1 MAVIQKLR
9 KSFGKSF
16 LQTPLPDLVEIQHNS
31 YNNFLQADVPPAER
45 EDVGL
50 QNVFKSIFP
59 IKDYTGIAELE
70 FVEYTLDKSDYN
82 VKECMLRNMT
92 YSSKL
97 KLKLRLK
104 VYDSPEE
111 VKGTPRIPIHE
122 IEQEIFMGEVPLM
135 TERGSF
141 IASGVERVIV
151 SQMHRAQGVVFAT
164 TKESK
169 VAGNPTTYTARII
182 PEHGSW
188 IDFEESKGVIYV
200 RIDRRRKIPAT
211 VLLRCLPSAEDEKKW
226 LADPRK
232 PSIRGMSDAE
242 ILSVF
247 YNRIPLTFNGKM
259 WTGETASFEGLD
271 KYRLNYDLFGIKDK
285 KTIASKGDRLNA
297 KRMKKLLETKEFGIL
312 PESLIGEYLFDAI
325 MSGDEVVYPA
335 GTEITE
341 EVLRDL
347 DEKNIKQISLISIDN
362 NTISAHM
369 RNTLMADKTTNREE
383 ALIEIYNIIRPGER
397 PTLEAAITLFQRQ
410 GFDLAYYDLSA
421 VGRFK
426 MNKRLKIKS
435 NKKPEEERLL
445 TKADFLAVL
454 KTLTNIIDR
463 KDTVDDIDNLSN
475 RRVRTVGELLEQ
487 NFRTGM
493 VRIERLVRENLSS
506 QNIATMQPQDVVNVK
521 PLMSLVSEFL
531 GTSQLSQFMDAYNP
545 LSELEH
551 KRLISALGPG
561 GLNRDR
567 AGIDV
572 RDVHPTHYGRLCPI
586 HTPEGANIG
595 LINHLSTY
603 ARVNPYGFI
612 ETPYYIVENGKVTDK
627 KIYLTAD
634 EEFGHKIAQ
643 GNTPVDTKGN
653 LADDTVT
660 ARVDGEFTMVPK
672 DEIDLIDVEPRQ
684 VVSIATGLIPFVEND
699 DANRALMG
707 SNMQRQAVPLLRVQA
722 PLVGTGIE
730 REVAR
735 DSRTG
740 KVAKHSGVVESVDA
754 NRIVVKCMNSRNEVK
769 GVDIYNLEKFERSN
783 SETLIHQKPL
793 VKVGDRISEGD
804 IIADGSAMNY
814 GELALGRNVLVAFMP
829 WRGYNYEDSIVIS
842 ERISRDDVFTSVKI
856 VEKEFKVRDTQ
867 LGPEALTRDIPNVS
881 EEALKNLDES
891 GIIYVGARVK
901 QGDILVGR
909 VTPKSETLLTPEEAL
924 LRNIFGEKALNVKDT
939 SLRVGPNEEGTVIGV
954 NILTR
959 HGVKKDDRTQM
970 IELQKIEKINKDC
983 AEESAIIERGFAD
996 QAFQIAE
1003 GQVISDESGAKSRVN
1018 EFKSMVERAVLAQ
1031 DLKDAK
1037 DRKDIIDNI
1046 QRKIGLESGAGSLSP
1061 FIGKKLNSE
1070 VFEGI
1075 RPSDVKKLVV
1085 KDATVQAALDK
1096 KCKEYMEKLIA
1107 MHIKAAKAIKIAAE
1121 SNSLN
1126 AGVLKEV
1133 KVYIAHKMKLQP
1145 GDKMAGRHGNKGIVS
1160 KVVPVEDMP
1169 HLADGTPVDLVLNP
1183 LGVPSRMNIGQILE
1197 THLGMAARTLGAQ
1210 IGAVLDE
1217 VKAKR
1222 AVSAD
1227 LRNIMGK
1234 VYGKETAEKLEK
1246 MTDTDVRAQ
1255 AALLR
1260 DGVPMATPTF
1270 DGATP
1275 EDIRKMLK
1283 LAKLPETGQFDL
1295 YDGMTGEKFARPVT
1309 VGVMYMLKLH
1319 HFVDEKIH
1327 ARSIGNY
1334 SLVTQQPLSGKAH
1347 MGGQRLGEMEVWAL
1361 EAHGAAHLLREMLTV
1376 KSDDI
1381 TGRNKMYEAII
1392 SGSNDIQTGTPEA
1405 FNVFVRE
1412 LRGLGLAMTPKKVD

>member
-16 LQTPLPDLVEIQHNS
+16 LQTPLPDLIEIQYNS
-31 YNNFLQADVPPAER
+31 YKDFLQADVASQDR
-45 EDVGL
+45 KNVGL
-50 QNVFKSIFP
+50 QNVFASMFP
-59 IKDYTGIAELE
+59 IKDYAGAAELE
-70 FVEYTLDKSDYN
+70 FVEYRLEKPVYN
-82 VKECMLRNMT
+82 VKECLARKMT

-97 KLKLRLK
+97 KLKLRLILWDVAEDGK
-104 VYDSPEE
+104 KSLRDI
-111 VKGTPRIPIHE
+111 K
-122 IEQEIFMGEVPLM
+122 EQEIFMGEVPLM

-151 SQMHRAQGVVFAT
+151 SQMHRTQGVVFAT
-164 TKESK
+164 TKEAK
-169 VAGNPTTYTARII
+169 IAGNPITYTARII
-182 PEHGSW
+182 PDHGSW

-211 VLLRCLPSAEDEKKW
+211 VLLRCLPCAEDEEKW
-226 LADPRK
+226 IAEPRK
-232 PSIRGMSDAE
+232 TTIRGMSDSE

-247 YNRIPLTFNGKM
+247 YKRIELKNKSDM
-259 WTGETASFEGLD
+259 WVGETSVFEGLD
-271 KYRLNYDLFGIKDK
+271 KYRLNYDLLNPKDK
-285 KTIASKGDRLNA
+285 KPLASKGDRLNA
-297 KRMKKLLETKEFGIL
+297 KRLSKITSASKEFGIAS
-312 PESLIGEYLFDAI
+312 ESLIGEYLFDPI
-325 MSGDEVVYPA
+325 MSGDEVVYQA

-341 EVLRDL
+341 EVLADI
-347 DEKNIKQISLISIDN
+347 EKLNIKEISLISIDN
-362 NTISAHM
+362 TTISAHM
-369 RNTLMADKTTNREE
+369 RNTLLADKTTNREE

-397 PTLEAAITLFQRQ
+397 PTLEAAINLFMRQ
-410 GFDLAYYDLSA
+410 GFDAAYYDLSA

-426 MNKRLKIKS
+426 MNKRLKIDS
-435 NKKPEEERLL
+435 GKKPEDERLL

-454 KTLTNIIDR
+454 KTLTNIIDH
-463 KDTVDDIDNLSN
+463 KDTIDDIDNLSN

-487 NFRTGM
+487 SFRTGM
-493 VRIERLVRENLSS
+493 LRVERLVRESLSS
-506 QNIATMQPQDVVNVK
+506 PSIATMQPQDVVNVT
-521 PLMSLVSEFL
+521 PLTSLVAEFL

-545 LSELEH
+545 LAELEH
-551 KRLISALGPG
+551 KRRISALGPG
-561 GLNRDR
+561 GLNRER

-586 HTPEGANIG
+586 NTPEGANIG
-595 LINHLSTY
+595 LINHLASY

-612 ETPYYIVENGKVTDK
+612 ETPYYVVENSKITDK
-627 KIYLTAD
+627 IVYLTAD
-634 EEFGHKIAQ
+634 EELGHKIAQ
-643 GNTPVDTKGN
+643 GNTPTTDKGV
-653 LADDTVT
+653 LSEDMVT
-660 ARVDGEFTMVPK
+660 ARVDGEFTRVPR

-684 VVSIATGLIPFVEND
+684 VVSISTGLIPFVEND

-707 SNMQRQAVPLLRVQA
+707 SNMQRQAIPLMRVQT

-740 KVAKHSGVVESVDA
+740 KVAKHSGIVESADA
-754 NRIVVKCMNSRNEVK
+754 NRIVVKCMNSRNVVT
-769 GVDIYNLEKFERSN
+769 GVDIYNLEKYERSN
-783 SETLIHQKPL
+783 NDTILHQKPL
-793 VKVGDRISEGD
+793 VRAGDRISAGD
-804 IIADGSAMNY
+804 IIADGSSMNY
-814 GELALGRNVLVAFMP
+814 GELALGRNVLVAFVP

-842 ERISRDDVFTSVKI
+842 ERISRDDVYTSVKI
-856 VEKEFKVRDTQ
+856 VEKEIKVRDTQ
-867 LGPEALTRDIPNVS
+867 LGPESLTRDIPNVS

-891 GIIYVGARVK
+891 GIIYIGARVK
-901 QGDILVGR
+901 QGDILVGH
-909 VTPKSETLLTPEEAL
+909 VSPKSETLLTPEEAL

-959 HGVKKDDRTQM
+959 HGVKKDERTQM
-970 IELQKIEKINKDC
+970 IELQKIEKINKDR
-983 AEESAIIERGFAD
+983 EEEVFIIEKGFAD
-996 QAFQIAE
+996 QVFQIAE
-1003 GQVISDESGAKSRVN
+1003 GSVIESGT
-1018 EFKSMVERAVLAQ
+1018 
-1031 DLKDAK
+1031 
-1037 DRKDIIDNI
+1037 
-1046 QRKIGLESGAGSLSP
+1046 GSLKP
-1061 FIGKKLNSE
+1061 FVGKKLTQE

-1075 RPSDVKKLVV
+1075 KPSDIKKLVV
-1085 KDATVQAALDK
+1085 NNKEAQAKIDELR
-1096 KCKEYMEKLIA
+1096 EQHL
-1107 MHIKAAKAIKIAAE
+1107 IKIKQLNEIADKEIEKATE

-1160 KVVPVEDMP
+1160 KVVPIEDMP
-1169 HLADGTPVDLVLNP
+1169 HMEDGTPVDIVLNP
-1183 LGVPSRMNIGQILE
+1183 LGVPSRMNFGQILE
-1197 THLGMAARTLGAQ
+1197 THLGMAARSLGEQ
-1210 IGAVLDE
+1210 NGAVLDE
-1217 VKAKR
+1217 VKQKR
-1222 AVSAD
+1222 AVTDD
-1227 LRNIMGK
+1227 LRAIMGK
-1234 VYGKETAEKLEK
+1234 IYGKDMADKLAK
-1246 MTDTDVRAQ
+1246 MTDTEVRAH

-1283 LAKLPETGQFDL
+1283 LANLPETGQFTLDE
-1295 YDGMTGEKFARPVT
+1295 GVTGEKFARPVT

-1319 HFVDEKIH
+1319 HLVDEKIH
-1327 ARSIGNY
+1327 ARSTASY

-1381 TGRNKMYEAII
+1381 TGRNKMYESII
-1392 SGSNDIQTGTPEA
+1392 SGSDDIQTGTPEA

-1412 LRGLGLAMTPKKVD
+1412 LRGLGLAMTPKKID

>member
-1 MAVIQKLR
+1 MAVIQKFR

-16 LQTPLPDLVEIQHNS
+16 LQTPLPDLVEIQYNS
-31 YNNFLQADVPPAER
+31 YKDFLQADVEPQSR
-45 EDVGL
+45 KNMGL
-50 QNVFKSIFP
+50 QNVFSSMFP
-59 IKDYTGIAELE
+59 IKDYAGIADLE
-70 FVEYTLDKSDYN
+70 FVEYTLDKPVYN

-97 KLKLRLK
+97 KLKLRLILWDIAEDGK
-104 VYDSPEE
+104 KTLRDI
-111 VKGTPRIPIHE
+111 K
-122 IEQEIFMGEVPLM
+122 EQEIFMGEVPLM

-164 TKESK
+164 TKEAK
-169 VAGNPTTYTARII
+169 VAGNPITYTARII

-200 RIDRRRKIPAT
+200 RIDRRRKVPAT

-232 PSIRGMSDAE
+232 PTIRGMSDTE
-242 ILSVF
+242 ILGAF
-247 YNRIPLTFNGKM
+247 YKRIPLSFDGNM
-259 WTGETASFEGLD
+259 WVGETASFDGLD
-271 KYRLNYDLFGIKDK
+271 KYRLNYDLINPKDK
-285 KTIASKGDRLNA
+285 KVIASKGDRLNG
-297 KRMKKLLETKEFGIL
+297 KRMKKLLESKNFGIV
-312 PESLIGEYLFDAI
+312 PETLVGEYLFDPV
-325 MSGDEVVYPA
+325 MSGDEVVFPA

-341 EVLRDL
+341 EVLSDL
-347 DEKNIKQISLISIDN
+347 DKMNVKEISLISIDN
-362 NTISAHM
+362 TTISAHM
-369 RNTLMADKTTNREE
+369 RNTLLADKTTNREE

-397 PTLEAAITLFQRQ
+397 PTLEAAINLFMRQ
-410 GFDLAYYDLSA
+410 GFEPAYYDLSA

-426 MNKRLKIKS
+426 MNKRLKIES
-435 NKKPEEERLL
+435 GKKPEDERLL
-445 TKADFLAVL
+445 TKGDFLAVL

-493 VRIERLVRENLSS
+493 VRIERLVRESLSS
-506 QNIATMQPQDVVNVK
+506 PNIANMQPQDVINVK

-561 GLNRDR
+561 GLNRER

-595 LINHLSTY
+595 LINHLSSY

-612 ETPYYIVENGKVTDK
+612 ETPYYVVENS
-627 KIYLTAD
+627 KITNKMVYLTAD
-634 EEFGHKIAQ
+634 EELGHKIAQ
-643 GNTPVDTKGN
+643 GNTPTTSAGV
-653 LADDTVT
+653 LAEDMVT

-672 DEIDLIDVEPRQ
+672 DEVDLIDVEPRQ

-707 SNMQRQAVPLLRVQA
+707 SNMQRQAVPLMRVQA

-740 KVAKHSGVVESVDA
+740 KVAKHSGIVESVDA
-754 NRIVVKCMNSRNEVK
+754 NRIVVKCMNSRNVVT

-793 VKVGDRISEGD
+793 VKVGDRISAGD
-804 IIADGSAMNY
+804 IIADGSSMNY

-842 ERISRDDVFTSVKI
+842 EKISRDDVFTSIKI

-867 LGPEALTRDIPNVS
+867 LGPESLTRDIPNVG

-954 NILTR
+954 NVLTR
-959 HGVKKDDRTQM
+959 HGVKKDERTQM
-970 IELQKIEKINKDC
+970 IELQKIEKINKDR
-983 AEESAIIERGFAD
+983 EEEIAIIEKGFAD
-996 QAFQIAE
+996 QIFQIAE
-1003 GQVISDESGAKSRVN
+1003 NMVIE
-1018 EFKSMVERAVLAQ
+1018 
-1031 DLKDAK
+1031 
-1037 DRKDIIDNI
+1037 
-1046 QRKIGLESGAGSLSP
+1046 AGSGSLKP
-1061 FIGKKLNSE
+1061 FIGKKLTGE

-1075 RPSDVKKLVV
+1075 KSSDVKKLVV
-1085 KDATVQAALDK
+1085 KNKEAQAKIDELREQHVLKLKLLNEKADAEVS
-1096 KCKEYMEKLIA
+1096 
-1107 MHIKAAKAIKIAAE
+1107 KATE

-1160 KVVPVEDMP
+1160 KVVPIEDMP
-1169 HLADGTPVDLVLNP
+1169 HLADGTPVDIVLNP

-1222 AVSAD
+1222 AVTDD
-1227 LRNIMGK
+1227 LRTVMGK
-1234 VYGKETAEKLEK
+1234 VYGKETSEKLEK

-1275 EDIRKMLK
+1275 EDIRSMLN

-1309 VGVMYMLKLH
+1309 VGIMYMLKLH

-1327 ARSIGNY
+1327 ARSTGSY

-1381 TGRNKMYEAII
+1381 TGRNKMYESII
-1392 SGSNDIQTGTPEA
+1392 AGSDDIQTGTPEA

>member
-1 MAVIQKLR
+1 MAVIQKRR
-9 KSFGKSF
+9 KSFRKSF
-16 LQTPLPDLVEIQHNS
+16 LQTPLPDLVEIQYNS
-31 YNNFLQADVPPAER
+31 YRDFLQDDVDPQNR
-45 EDVGL
+45 KNIGL
-50 QNVFKSIFP
+50 QNVFSSMFP
-59 IKDYTGIAELE
+59 IKDYAGIADLE
-70 FVEYTLDKSDYN
+70 FVEYTLDKPVYN
-82 VKECMLRNMT
+82 VKECMLRNLT

-97 KLKLRLK
+97 KLKLRLILWDVAEDGK
-104 VYDSPEE
+104 KTLRDI
-111 VKGTPRIPIHE
+111 K
-122 IEQEIFMGEVPLM
+122 EQEIFMGEVPLM

-141 IASGVERVIV
+141 IAAGVERVIV

-164 TKESK
+164 TKEAK
-169 VAGNPTTYTARII
+169 VAGNPITYTARII

-188 IDFEESKGVIYV
+188 IDFEEYKGVIYV
-200 RIDRRRKIPAT
+200 RIDRRRKVPAT
-211 VLLRCLPSAEDEKKW
+211 VLLRCLPAAEDEKKW
-226 LADPRK
+226 QAEPRK
-232 PSIRGMSDAE
+232 ATIRGMDDAE
-242 ILSVF
+242 ILGAF
-247 YNRIPLTFNGKM
+247 YKRMPLSFDGKM
-259 WTGETASFEGLD
+259 WIGETSVFEGLD
-271 KYRLNYDLFGIKDK
+271 KYRLNYDIINPKDK
-285 KTIASKGDRLNA
+285 KPLANKGDRMNA
-297 KRMKKLLETKEFGIL
+297 KRLSKVMAASKEYGIM
-312 PESLIGEYLFDAI
+312 PEALVGEYLFDPI
-325 MSGDEVVYPA
+325 MNGEDVLFPA

-341 EVLRDL
+341 EVLADI
-347 DEKNIKQISLISIDN
+347 EKLGIKNISLISIDN
-362 NTISAHM
+362 TTISAHM

-397 PTLEAAITLFQRQ
+397 PTLEAAINLFMRQ
-410 GFDLAYYDLSA
+410 GFDSAYYDLSA

-426 MNKRLKIKS
+426 MNKRLKIDS
-435 NKKPEEERLL
+435 GKKPEDERLL

-454 KTLTNIIDR
+454 KTLANIIDH

-493 VRIERLVRENLSS
+493 VRIERLVRESLSS
-506 QNIATMQPQDVVNVK
+506 PNIANMQPQDVINVK

-545 LSELEH
+545 LSEVEH

-561 GLNRDR
+561 GLNRER

-595 LINHLSTY
+595 LINHLATY

-612 ETPYYIVENGKVTDK
+612 ETPYYVVENSKITDK
-627 KIYLTAD
+627 MVYLTAD
-634 EEFGHKIAQ
+634 EELGHKIAQ
-643 GNTPVDTKGN
+643 GNTPTTSAGV
-653 LADDTVT
+653 LAEDMVT

-672 DEIDLIDVEPRQ
+672 EEVDLIDVEPRQ

-740 KVAKHSGVVESVDA
+740 KVAKHSGIVESVDA
-754 NRIVVKCMNSRNEVK
+754 NRIVVKCMNSRNVVT

-783 SETLIHQKPL
+783 SETLVHQKPL
-793 VKVGDRISEGD
+793 VKVGDRVSAGD
-804 IIADGSAMNY
+804 IIADGSSMNY
-814 GELALGRNVLVAFMP
+814 GELALGRNVLVAFVP

-842 ERISRDDVFTSVKI
+842 ERISRDDAFTSVKI
-856 VEKEFKVRDTQ
+856 VEKEIKVRDTQ
-867 LGPEALTRDIPNVS
+867 LGPESLTRDIPNVS

-909 VTPKSETLLTPEEAL
+909 VSPKSETLLTPEEAL
-924 LRNIFGEKALNVKDT
+924 LRNIFGEKALNVKDS
-939 SLRVGPNEEGTVIGV
+939 SLKVGPNEEGTVIGV
-954 NILTR
+954 NVLTR
-959 HGVKKDDRTQM
+959 HGVKKDERTQM
-970 IELQKIEKINKDC
+970 IELQKIEKINKDR
-983 AEESAIIERGFAD
+983 EEETSIIEKGFAD
-996 QAFQIAE
+996 QVFQIAE
-1003 GQVISDESGAKSRVN
+1003 GQ
-1018 EFKSMVERAVLAQ
+1018 
-1031 DLKDAK
+1031 
-1037 DRKDIIDNI
+1037 IIDA
-1046 QRKIGLESGAGSLSP
+1046 GTGSLKP
-1061 FIGKKLNSE
+1061 FVGKKLTEE

-1075 RPSDVKKLVV
+1075 KPSDVKKLVV
-1085 KDATVQAALDK
+1085 RNKEAQAKIDELREQHVAKLKALNEKADAEV
-1096 KCKEYMEKLIA
+1096 
-1107 MHIKAAKAIKIAAE
+1107 AKVTE

-1160 KVVPVEDMP
+1160 KVVPIEDMP
-1169 HLADGTPVDLVLNP
+1169 YMEDGTPVDIVLNP

-1197 THLGMAARTLGAQ
+1197 THLGMAARTLGQQ
-1210 IGAVLDE
+1210 IGEVLEE
-1217 VKAKR
+1217 VKQKR
-1222 AVSAD
+1222 AVTDD
-1227 LRNIMGK
+1227 LRTIMGK
-1234 VYGKETAEKLEK
+1234 VYGKEVAEKLEK
-1246 MTDTDVRAQ
+1246 MTDTDVRAE
-1255 AALLR
+1255 AALLK

-1275 EDIRKMLK
+1275 EDIRSMLK
-1283 LAKLPETGQFDL
+1283 LAKLPESGQFTL

-1381 TGRNKMYEAII
+1381 VGRTKMYESII

-1412 LRGLGLAMTPKKVD
+1412 LRGLGLAMTPKKID

>member
-16 LQTPLPDLVEIQHNS
+16 LQTPLPDLIEIQYNS
-31 YNNFLQADVPPAER
+31 YRDFLQADVAPQNR
-45 EDVGL
+45 KNKGL
-50 QNVFKSIFP
+50 QSVFTSMFP
-59 IKDYTGIAELE
+59 IKDYAGAAELE
-70 FVEYTLDKSDYN
+70 FVEYNLEKPAYN
-82 VKECMLRNMT
+82 VKECLARKMT

-97 KLKLRLK
+97 KLKLRLILWDVAEDGK
-104 VYDSPEE
+104 KSLRDI
-111 VKGTPRIPIHE
+111 K
-122 IEQEIFMGEVPLM
+122 EQEIFMGEVPLM

-151 SQMHRAQGVVFAT
+151 SQMHRTQGVVFAT
-164 TKESK
+164 TKEAK
-169 VAGNPTTYTARII
+169 VAGNPITYTARII

-188 IDFEESKGVIYV
+188 IDFEESKGIIYV

-211 VLLRCLPSAEDEKKW
+211 VLLRCLPCAEDEKKW
-226 LADPRK
+226 IAEPRNTK
-232 PSIRGMSDAE
+232 ISGMSDSE

-247 YNRIPLTFNGKM
+247 YKRIPLKTNGKM
-259 WTGETASFEGLD
+259 WIGETSVFEGLD
-271 KYRLNYDLFGIKDK
+271 KYRLNAK
-285 KTIASKGDRLNA
+285 RLNKIVTA
-297 KRMKKLLETKEFGIL
+297 SKEFGIL
-312 PESLIGEYLFDAI
+312 PDALVGEYLFDPI
-325 MSGDEVVYPA
+325 MSGADVIYPA

-341 EVLRDL
+341 EVLSDI
-347 DEKNIKQISLISIDN
+347 EKLGIKEISLISIDN
-362 NTISAHM
+362 TTITTHM
-369 RNTLMADKTTNREE
+369 RNTLVADKTTNREE

-397 PTLEAAITLFQRQ
+397 PTLEAAINLFLRQ
-410 GFDLAYYDLSA
+410 GFEAAYYDLSP

-426 MNKRLKIKS
+426 MNKRLKIDS
-435 NKKPEEERLL
+435 GKKPEDERLL
-445 TKADFLAVL
+445 TKNDFLAVL
-454 KTLTNIIDR
+454 KTLTNIIDH
-463 KDTVDDIDNLSN
+463 KDTIDDIDNLSN

-493 VRIERLVRENLSS
+493 VRIERLVREALSS
-506 QNIATMQPQDVVNVK
+506 PNIATMQPQDVVNVN
-521 PLMSLVSEFL
+521 PLMSLVAEFL

-551 KRLISALGPG
+551 KRRISALGPG
-561 GLNRDR
+561 GLNRER

-586 HTPEGANIG
+586 NTPEGANIG
-595 LINHLSTY
+595 LINHLASY

-612 ETPYYIVENGKVTDK
+612 ETPYYVVEKSKITDK
-627 KIYLTAD
+627 MVYLTAD
-634 EEFGHKIAQ
+634 EELGHKIAQ
-643 GNTPVDTKGN
+643 GNTPTNDKGV
-653 LADDTVT
+653 LTEELVT
-660 ARVDGEFTMVPK
+660 
-672 DEIDLIDVEPRQ
+672 
-684 VVSIATGLIPFVEND
+684 TGLIPFVEND

-707 SNMQRQAVPLLRVQA
+707 SNMQRQAVPLMRVQT

-740 KVAKHSGVVESVDA
+740 KVAKHSGIVESADA
-754 NRIVVKCMNSRNEVK
+754 KRIVVKCMNSRNVVT
-769 GVDIYNLEKFERSN
+769 GVDIYNLEKYERSN
-783 SETLIHQKPL
+783 NDTILHQKPL
-793 VKVGDRISEGD
+793 VKAGDRISAGD
-804 IIADGSAMNY
+804 IIADGSSMNY
-814 GELALGRNVLVAFMP
+814 GELALGRNVLVAFVP

-842 ERISRDDVFTSVKI
+842 ERISRDDVYTSVKI
-856 VEKEFKVRDTQ
+856 VEKEIKVRDTQ
-867 LGPEALTRDIPNVS
+867 LGPESLTRDIPNVS

-891 GIIYVGARVK
+891 GIIYIGARVK
-901 QGDILVGR
+901 QGDILVGH
-909 VTPKSETLLTPEEAL
+909 VSPKSETLLTPEEAL

-959 HGVKKDDRTQM
+959 HGVKKDERTQM
-970 IELQKIEKINKDC
+970 IELEKIEKINKDRD
-983 AEESAIIERGFAD
+983 EEILIIEKGFAD
-996 QAFQIAE
+996 QVFQIAE
-1003 GQVISDESGAKSRVN
+1003 GYTIESGT
-1018 EFKSMVERAVLAQ
+1018 
-1031 DLKDAK
+1031 
-1037 DRKDIIDNI
+1037 
-1046 QRKIGLESGAGSLSP
+1046 GSLKP
-1061 FIGKKLNSE
+1061 FIGKKLTGE

-1075 RPSDVKKLVV
+1075 KPVDVKKLVV
-1085 KDATVQAALDK
+1085 SNKEAQAKIDELREQHIIKLKQLNENADREIEKAT
-1096 KCKEYMEKLIA
+1096 
-1107 MHIKAAKAIKIAAE
+1107 E

-1160 KVVPVEDMP
+1160 RVVPIEDMP
-1169 HLADGTPVDLVLNP
+1169 HMEDGTPVDIVLNP
-1183 LGVPSRMNIGQILE
+1183 LGVPSRMNFGQILE
-1197 THLGMAARTLGAQ
+1197 THLGMAARALGEQ

-1217 VKAKR
+1217 VKQKR
-1222 AVSAD
+1222 AVTDD
-1227 LRNIMGK
+1227 LRAIMGK
-1234 VYGKETAEKLEK
+1234 IYGKDMAEKLAK
-1246 MTDTDVRAQ
+1246 MTDTEVRAH

-1275 EDIRKMLK
+1275 EDVRRMLK
-1283 LAKLPETGQFDL
+1283 LAKLPETGQFTL
-1295 YDGMTGEKFARPVT
+1295 YDGVTGEKFARPVT

-1327 ARSIGNY
+1327 ARSTASY

-1381 TGRNKMYEAII
+1381 AGRNKMYESII
-1392 SGSNDIQTGTPEA
+1392 SGSDDIQTGTPEA

-1412 LRGLGLAMTPKKVD
+1412 LRGLGLAMTPKKID

>member
-1 MAVIQKLR
+1 M
-9 KSFGKSF
+9 
-16 LQTPLPDLVEIQHNS
+16 QTPLPDLVEIQYNS
-31 YNNFLQADVPPAER
+31 YKDFLQDDVEPQNR
-45 EDVGL
+45 KNIGL
-50 QNVFKSIFP
+50 QNVFSSMFP
-59 IKDYTGIAELE
+59 IKDYAGVADLE
-70 FVEYTLDKSDYN
+70 FVEYTLDKPVYN
-82 VKECMLRNMT
+82 VKECMLRNLT

-97 KLKLRLK
+97 KLKLKLILWDITEDGKKTLRDIK
-104 VYDSPEE
+104 
-111 VKGTPRIPIHE
+111 
-122 IEQEIFMGEVPLM
+122 EQEIFMGDVPLM

-141 IASGVERVIV
+141 IAAGVERVIV

-164 TKESK
+164 TKEAK
-169 VAGNPTTYTARII
+169 IAGNPITYTARII

-188 IDFEESKGVIYV
+188 IDFEEYKGVIYV

-211 VLLRCLPSAEDEKKW
+211 VLLRCLPAAEDEKKW

-232 PSIRGMSDAE
+232 AIVKGMSDTE
-242 ILSVF
+242 ILGAFYKRMPLSFDGKLWVGEISV
-247 YNRIPLTFNGKM
+247 
-259 WTGETASFEGLD
+259 FEGLD
-271 KYRLNYDLFGIKDK
+271 KYRLNYDLINPKDK
-285 KTIASKGDRLNA
+285 KPLANKGDRMNA
-297 KRMKKLLETKEFGIL
+297 KRLAKIMAASKQYGIMPDAL
-312 PESLIGEYLFDAI
+312 VGEYLFDPI
-325 MSGDEVVYPA
+325 MNGEEVLFPA

-341 EVLRDL
+341 EILADI
-347 DEKNIKQISLISIDN
+347 EKLGIKNISLISIDN
-362 NTISAHM
+362 TTISAHM
-369 RNTLMADKTTNREE
+369 RNTLIADKTANRED
-383 ALIEIYNIIRPGER
+383 ALIEIYNVIRPGER
-397 PTLEAAITLFQRQ
+397 PTLEAAINLFMRQ
-410 GFDLAYYDLSA
+410 GFDSAYYDLSA

-426 MNKRLKIKS
+426 MNKRLKIDSGKR
-435 NKKPEEERLL
+435 PEDERLL
-445 TKADFLAVL
+445 TKADILAVL
-454 KTLTNIIDR
+454 KTLTNIIDH
-463 KDTVDDIDNLSN
+463 KDTIDDIDNLSN

-487 NFRTGM
+487 TFRTGM
-493 VRIERLVRENLSS
+493 VRIERLVRESLSS
-506 QNIATMQPQDVVNVK
+506 PNIANMQPQEVINAK

-545 LSELEH
+545 LSEVEH

-561 GLNRDR
+561 GLNRER

-586 HTPEGANIG
+586 HTPEGSNIG
-595 LINHLSTY
+595 LINHLATY

-612 ETPYYIVENGKVTDK
+612 ETPYYVVENSKITDK
-627 KIYLTAD
+627 MVYLTAD
-634 EEFGHKIAQ
+634 EELGHKIAQ
-643 GNTPVDTKGN
+643 GNTPTTASGV
-653 LADDTVT
+653 LAEDMVT

-672 DEIDLIDVEPRQ
+672 EEIDLIDVAPRQ

-740 KVAKHSGVVESVDA
+740 KVAKHSGIVESVDA
-754 NRIVVKCMNSRNEVK
+754 NRIVVKCMNSRNVVT

-793 VKVGDRISEGD
+793 VKVGDRISAGD

-814 GELALGRNVLVAFMP
+814 GELALGRNVLVAFVP

-842 ERISRDDVFTSVKI
+842 ERISRDDVFTSIKI
-856 VEKEFKVRDTQ
+856 VEKEIKVRDTQ
-867 LGPEALTRDIPNVS
+867 LGPESLTRDIPNVS

-909 VTPKSETLLTPEEAL
+909 VSPKSETLLTPEEAL
-924 LRNIFGEKALNVKDT
+924 LRNIFGEKALNVKDS
-939 SLRVGPNEEGTVIGV
+939 SLKVGPNEEGTVIGV
-954 NILTR
+954 NVLTR

-970 IELQKIEKINKDC
+970 IELQKIEKINKDR
-983 AEESAIIERGFAD
+983 EEETSIIEKGFAD
-996 QAFQIAE
+996 QVFQIAE
-1003 GQVISDESGAKSRVN
+1003 GQVI
-1018 EFKSMVERAVLAQ
+1018 
-1031 DLKDAK
+1031 DA
-1037 DRKDIIDNI
+1037 
-1046 QRKIGLESGAGSLSP
+1046 GTGSLKP
-1061 FIGKKLNSE
+1061 FIGKKLTEE

-1085 KDATVQAALDK
+1085 RNKEAQEKIDELREQHLVKLKALNDKADA
-1096 KCKEYMEKLIA
+1096 EIA
-1107 MHIKAAKAIKIAAE
+1107 KVTE

-1160 KVVPVEDMP
+1160 KVVPIEDMP
-1169 HLADGTPVDLVLNP
+1169 YMEDGTPVDIVLNP

-1197 THLGMAARTLGAQ
+1197 THLGMAARTLGQQ
-1210 IGAVLDE
+1210 IGEVLEE
-1217 VKAKR
+1217 VKQKR
-1222 AVSAD
+1222 AVTDD
-1227 LRNIMGK
+1227 LRTIMGK
-1234 VYGKETAEKLEK
+1234 VYGKDATEKLEK
-1246 MTDTDVRAQ
+1246 MTDTDVRAE
-1255 AALLR
+1255 AALLK

-1270 DGATP
+1270 DGATSD
-1275 EDIRKMLK
+1275 DIRSMLK
-1283 LAKLPETGQFDL
+1283 LAKLPESGQFTL

-1319 HFVDEKIH
+1319 HLVDEKIH

-1381 TGRNKMYEAII
+1381 TGRTKMYEAII

-1405 FNVFVRE
+1405 FNVLVRE
-1412 LRGLGLAMTPKKVD
+1412 LRGLGLAVTPKKMD

>member
-1 MAVIQKLR
+1 MAVIQKFR

-16 LQTPLPDLVEIQHNS
+16 LQTPLPDLVEIQYDS
-31 YNNFLQADVPPAER
+31 YKDFLQADVEPQNR
-45 EDVGL
+45 KNIGL
-50 QNVFKSIFP
+50 QNVFASMFP
-59 IKDYTGIAELE
+59 IKDYAGIADLE
-70 FVEYTLDKSDYN
+70 FVEYTLDKPVYN

-97 KLKLRLK
+97 KLKLRLILWDIAEDGK
-104 VYDSPEE
+104 KTLRDI
-111 VKGTPRIPIHE
+111 K
-122 IEQEIFMGEVPLM
+122 EQEIFMGEVPLM

-164 TKESK
+164 TKEAK
-169 VAGNPTTYTARII
+169 VAGNPITYTARII

-188 IDFEESKGVIYV
+188 IDFEEAKGVIYV

-211 VLLRCLPSAEDEKKW
+211 VLLRCLPAAEDEKKW

-232 PSIRGMSDAE
+232 QNIRGMSDTE
-242 ILSVF
+242 ILSAF
-247 YNRIPLTFNGKM
+247 YKRIALKFDGKM
-259 WTGETASFEGLD
+259 WIGDTNAFDGLD
-271 KYRLNYDLFGIKDK
+271 KYRLNYDIINPKDK
-285 KTIASKGDRLNA
+285 KPLAVKGDRLSA
-297 KRMKKLLETKEFGIL
+297 KRLAKIVAASKTFGISS
-312 PESLIGEYLFDAI
+312 ESLIGEYLFDPI
-325 MSGDEVVYPA
+325 MNGDEVLYQA

-341 EVLRDL
+341 EILSDL
-347 DEKNIKQISLISIDN
+347 AKLGVKEISLISIDN
-362 NTISAHM
+362 ATISAHM
-369 RNTLMADKTTNREE
+369 RNTLLADKTTNREE

-397 PTLEAAITLFQRQ
+397 PTVEAAINLFQRQ
-410 GFDLAYYDLSA
+410 GFDPAYYDLSA

-426 MNKRLKIKS
+426 MNKRLKIDSGKR
-435 NKKPEEERLL
+435 PEDDRLL
-445 TKADFLAVL
+445 TKSDFLAVL
-454 KTLTNIIDR
+454 KTLTNIIDH
-463 KDTVDDIDNLSN
+463 KDTIDDIDNLSN
-475 RRVRTVGELLEQ
+475 RRVRAVGELLEQ
-487 NFRTGM
+487 NFRAGM
-493 VRIERLVRENLSS
+493 LRIERLVREALSS
-506 QNIATMQPQDVVNVK
+506 PNIANMQPQDVINVK

-561 GLNRDR
+561 GLNRER

-595 LINHLSTY
+595 LISHMASY

-612 ETPYYIVENGKVTDK
+612 ETPYYVVENSHVTDK
-627 KIYLTAD
+627 IVYLTAD
-634 EEFGHKIAQ
+634 EELGHKIAQ
-643 GNTPVDTKGN
+643 GNTPTTDKGV
-653 LADDTVT
+653 LADDVVT

-672 DEIDLIDVEPRQ
+672 EEIDLIDDAPRQ

-707 SNMQRQAVPLLRVQA
+707 SNMQRQAVPLMRVQA

-740 KVAKHSGVVESVDA
+740 KVAKHSGIVESVDA
-754 NRIVVKCMNSRNEVK
+754 NRIVVKCMNSRNVVT

-793 VKVGDRISEGD
+793 VKVGDRVSAGD
-804 IIADGSAMNY
+804 IIADGSSMNY
-814 GELALGRNVLVAFMP
+814 GELALGRNVLVAFLP
-829 WRGYNYEDSIVIS
+829 WRGYNYEDAIVIS
-842 ERISRDDVFTSVKI
+842 ERISRDDAFTSIKI

-867 LGPEALTRDIPNVS
+867 LGPESFTRDIPNVS

-909 VTPKSETLLTPEEAL
+909 VSPKSETLLTPEEAL

-954 NILTR
+954 NVLTR
-959 HGVKKDDRTQM
+959 HGVKKDERTQM
-970 IELQKIEKINKDC
+970 IELQKIEKINKDR
-983 AEESAIIERGFAD
+983 EEETSIIEKGFAD
-996 QAFQIAE
+996 QVFQIAE
-1003 GQVISDESGAKSRVN
+1003 NDVIDSGT
-1018 EFKSMVERAVLAQ
+1018 
-1031 DLKDAK
+1031 
-1037 DRKDIIDNI
+1037 
-1046 QRKIGLESGAGSLSP
+1046 GSLKP
-1061 FIGKKLNSE
+1061 FVGKKLTAE
-1070 VFEGI
+1070 VFEGV
-1075 RPSDVKKLVV
+1075 RPADVKKLVV
-1085 KDATVQAALDK
+1085 KNKEHQAKIDELREQHIIKLKELNERADAA
-1096 KCKEYMEKLIA
+1096 I
-1107 MHIKAAKAIKIAAE
+1107 AKATE

-1160 KVVPVEDMP
+1160 TVVPIENMP
-1169 HLADGTPVDLVLNP
+1169 YMEDGTPVDIVLNP

-1197 THLGMAARTLGAQ
+1197 THLGMAARTLGHQ
-1210 IGAVLDE
+1210 IGEVLDE

-1222 AVSAD
+1222 AVTDD
-1227 LRNIMGK
+1227 LRTLIGK
-1234 VYGKETAEKLEK
+1234 IYGKDVKEKLEK
-1246 MTDTDVRAQ
+1246 MTDTDVRAE

-1270 DGATP
+1270 DGATSD
-1275 EDIRKMLK
+1275 DIHNMLK
-1283 LAKLPETGQFDL
+1283 MAKLPETGQFTL

-1309 VGVMYMLKLH
+1309 VGVMYMMKLH

-1327 ARSIGNY
+1327 ARSTGNY

-1381 TGRNKMYEAII
+1381 VGRNKMYESII
-1392 SGSNDIQTGTPEA
+1392 SGSTDIQTGTPEA

-1412 LRGLGLAMTPKKVD
+1412 LRGLGLAMTPKKID

>member
-16 LQTPLPDLVEIQHNS
+16 LQTPLPDLVEIQYNS
-31 YNNFLQADVPPAER
+31 YKDFLQADVEPADR
-45 EDVGL
+45 KNIGL
-50 QNVFKSIFP
+50 QNVFSSMFP
-59 IKDYTGIAELE
+59 IKDYAGVADLE
-70 FVEYTLDKSDYN
+70 FVEYTLEKPVYN

-92 YSSKL
+92 YSRRL
-97 KLKLRLK
+97 KLKLRLILWDVAEDGK
-104 VYDSPEE
+104 KTLRDI
-111 VKGTPRIPIHE
+111 K
-122 IEQEIFMGEVPLM
+122 EQEIFMGEVPLM

-164 TKESK
+164 TKEAK

-200 RIDRRRKIPAT
+200 RIDRRRKVPAT
-211 VLLRCLPSAEDEKKW
+211 VLLRCLPAAEDEKKW
-226 LADPRK
+226 VSDPHK
-232 PSIRGMSDAE
+232 LGIRGMSDTE
-242 ILSVF
+242 ILGAF
-247 YNRIPLTFNGKM
+247 YKQLPLEFNGKV
-259 WTGETASFEGLD
+259 WIGKTASFEGLE
-271 KYRLNYDLFGIKDK
+271 KFRLNYDLLGPKDK
-285 KTIASKGDRLNA
+285 KPLAAKGDRLNA
-297 KRMKKLLETKEFGIL
+297 KRLAKITDASKEYAVES
-312 PESLIGEYLFDAI
+312 ESLIGEYLFEPI
-325 MSGDEVVYPA
+325 MNGDEVLYAA
-335 GTEITE
+335 GTEITD
-341 EVLRDL
+341 EVLSDIAKL
-347 DEKNIKQISLISIDN
+347 GVKKISLIAIDN
-362 NTISAHM
+362 NTVTAHM
-369 RNTLMADKTTNREE
+369 RNTLVADKITNRDD

-397 PTLEAAITLFQRQ
+397 PTVETATNLFLRQ
-410 GFDLAYYDLSA
+410 GFDAAYYDLSA

-426 MNKRLKIKS
+426 MNKRLKIDSGKR
-435 NKKPEEERLL
+435 PEDDRLL

-454 KTLTNIIDR
+454 KTLTNIIDH
-463 KDTVDDIDNLSN
+463 KDTIDDIDNLSN

-487 NFRTGM
+487 TFRTGM
-493 VRIERLVRENLSS
+493 LRIDRLVRESLSS
-506 QNIATMQPQDVVNVK
+506 PNIANMQPQDVINVK

-545 LSELEH
+545 LAELEH

-561 GLNRDR
+561 GLNRER

-595 LINHLSTY
+595 LINHLATY

-612 ETPYYIVENGKVTDK
+612 ETPYYVVKNGKVTDEMV
-627 KIYLTAD
+627 YLTAD
-634 EEFGHKIAQ
+634 EELGHKIAQ
-643 GNTPVDTKGN
+643 GNTPTNASGT
-653 LADDTVT
+653 LTDDMVT
-660 ARVDGEFTMVPK
+660 ARVDGEFTMIPK
-672 DEIDLIDVEPRQ
+672 VDVDLIDVEPRQ

-707 SNMQRQAVPLLRVQA
+707 SNMQRQGVPLLRVQA

-740 KVAKHSGVVESVDA
+740 KVAKHSGIVESVDA
-754 NRIVVKCMNSRNEVK
+754 NRIVVKCMNSRNIVT

-793 VKVGDRISEGD
+793 VHVGDRISAGD
-804 IIADGSAMNY
+804 IIADGASMNY
-814 GELALGRNVLVAFMP
+814 GELALGRNVLVAFVP
-829 WRGYNYEDSIVIS
+829 WRGYNYEDAIVIS
-842 ERISRDDVFTSVKI
+842 ERISRDDAFTSIKI

-867 LGPEALTRDIPNVS
+867 LGPESFTRDIPNVS

-909 VTPKSETLLTPEEAL
+909 VSPKSETLLTPEEAL

-954 NILTR
+954 NVLTR
-959 HGVKKDDRTQM
+959 HGVKKDERTQM
-970 IELQKIEKINKDC
+970 IELEKIAKINKDR
-983 AEESAIIERGFAD
+983 EEETAIIEKGFAD
-996 QAFQIAE
+996 QVFQMVENQTI
-1003 GQVISDESGAKSRVN
+1003 ESGT
-1018 EFKSMVERAVLAQ
+1018 
-1031 DLKDAK
+1031 
-1037 DRKDIIDNI
+1037 
-1046 QRKIGLESGAGSLSP
+1046 GSIKP
-1061 FIGKKLNSE
+1061 FIGKKITAE

-1075 RPSDVKKLVV
+1075 KPTDVKKLSVSD
-1085 KDATVQAALDK
+1085 KEIQTKIDELREQLTIKLKLLNERADA
-1096 KCKEYMEKLIA
+1096 EI
-1107 MHIKAAKAIKIAAE
+1107 AKATE
-1121 SNSLN
+1121 SNSL
-1126 AGVLKEV
+1126 AASVLKEV

-1160 KVVPVEDMP
+1160 KVVPIEDMP
-1169 HLADGTPVDLVLNP
+1169 HMEDGTPVDIVLNP

-1197 THLGMAARTLGAQ
+1197 THLGMAARTLGQQ

-1217 VKAKR
+1217 VKQKR
-1222 AVSAD
+1222 AVTDD
-1227 LRNIMGK
+1227 LRNIMGQI
-1234 VYGKETAEKLEK
+1234 YGKETAEKLEK
-1246 MTDTDVRAQ
+1246 MTDTDVRAE

-1270 DGATP
+1270 DGASP
-1275 EDIRKMLK
+1275 DDIKAMLK
-1283 LAKLPETGQFDL
+1283 LAKLPETGQFTL

-1309 VGVMYMLKLH
+1309 VGVMYMMKLH

-1327 ARSIGNY
+1327 ARSVGSY

-1381 TGRNKMYEAII
+1381 VGRNKMYESII
-1392 SGSNDIQTGTPEA
+1392 SGSDDIQTGTPEA

-1412 LRGLGLAMTPKKVD
+1412 LRGLGLVMTPKKID

>member
-1 MAVIQKLR
+1 MAVIQKRR
-9 KSFGKSF
+9 KSFRKSF
-16 LQTPLPDLVEIQHNS
+16 LQTPLPDLVEIQYNS
-31 YNNFLQADVPPAER
+31 YNSYKDFLQDDVEPQNR
-45 EDVGL
+45 KNIGL
-50 QNVFKSIFP
+50 QNVFSSMFP
-59 IKDYTGIAELE
+59 IKDYAGVADLE
-70 FVEYTLDKSDYN
+70 FVEYTLDKPVYN
-82 VKECMLRNMT
+82 VKECMLRNLT

-97 KLKLRLK
+97 KLKLKLILWDITEDGKKTLRDIK
-104 VYDSPEE
+104 
-111 VKGTPRIPIHE
+111 
-122 IEQEIFMGEVPLM
+122 EQEIFMGDVPLM

-141 IASGVERVIV
+141 IAAGVERVIV

-164 TKESK
+164 TKEAK
-169 VAGNPTTYTARII
+169 IAGNPITYTARII

-188 IDFEESKGVIYV
+188 IDFEEYKGVIYV

-211 VLLRCLPSAEDEKKW
+211 VLLRCLPAAEDEKKW

-232 PSIRGMSDAE
+232 AIVKGMSDTE
-242 ILSVF
+242 ILGAFYKRMPLSFDGKLWVGEISV
-247 YNRIPLTFNGKM
+247 
-259 WTGETASFEGLD
+259 FEGLD
-271 KYRLNYDLFGIKDK
+271 KYRLNYDLINPKDK
-285 KTIASKGDRLNA
+285 KPLANKGDRMNA
-297 KRMKKLLETKEFGIL
+297 KRLAKIMAASKQYGIMPDAL
-312 PESLIGEYLFDAI
+312 VGEYLFDPI
-325 MSGDEVVYPA
+325 MNGEEVLFPA

-341 EVLRDL
+341 EILADI
-347 DEKNIKQISLISIDN
+347 EKLGIKNISLISIDN
-362 NTISAHM
+362 TTISAHM
-369 RNTLMADKTTNREE
+369 RNTLIADKTANRED
-383 ALIEIYNIIRPGER
+383 ALIEIYNVIRPGER
-397 PTLEAAITLFQRQ
+397 PTLEAAINLFMRQ
-410 GFDLAYYDLSA
+410 GFDSAYYDLSA

-426 MNKRLKIKS
+426 MNKRLKIDSGKR
-435 NKKPEEERLL
+435 PEDERLL
-445 TKADFLAVL
+445 TKADILAVL
-454 KTLTNIIDR
+454 KTLTNIIDH
-463 KDTVDDIDNLSN
+463 KDTIDDIDNLSN

-487 NFRTGM
+487 TFRTGM
-493 VRIERLVRENLSS
+493 VRIERLVRESLSS
-506 QNIATMQPQDVVNVK
+506 PNIANMQPQEVINAK

-545 LSELEH
+545 LSEVEH

-561 GLNRDR
+561 GLNRER

-586 HTPEGANIG
+586 HTPEGSNIG
-595 LINHLSTY
+595 LINHLATY

-612 ETPYYIVENGKVTDK
+612 ETPYYVVENSKITDK
-627 KIYLTAD
+627 MVYLTAD
-634 EEFGHKIAQ
+634 EELGHKIAQ
-643 GNTPVDTKGN
+643 GNTPTTSSGVLSEDV
-653 LADDTVT
+653 VT

-672 DEIDLIDVEPRQ
+672 EEIDLIDVAPRQ

-740 KVAKHSGVVESVDA
+740 KVAKHSGIVESVDA
-754 NRIVVKCMNSRNEVK
+754 NRIVVKCMNSRNVVT

-793 VKVGDRISEGD
+793 VKVGDRISAGD

-814 GELALGRNVLVAFMP
+814 GELALGRNVLVAFVP

-842 ERISRDDVFTSVKI
+842 ERISRDDVFTSIKI
-856 VEKEFKVRDTQ
+856 VEKEIKVRDTQ
-867 LGPEALTRDIPNVS
+867 LGPESLTRDIPNVS

-909 VTPKSETLLTPEEAL
+909 VSPKSETLLTPEEAL
-924 LRNIFGEKALNVKDT
+924 LRNIFGEKALNVKDS
-939 SLRVGPNEEGTVIGV
+939 SLKVGPNEEGTVIGV
-954 NILTR
+954 NVLTR

-970 IELQKIEKINKDC
+970 IELQKIEKINKDR
-983 AEESAIIERGFAD
+983 EEETSIIEKGFAD
-996 QAFQIAE
+996 QVFQIAE
-1003 GQVISDESGAKSRVN
+1003 GQVI
-1018 EFKSMVERAVLAQ
+1018 
-1031 DLKDAK
+1031 DA
-1037 DRKDIIDNI
+1037 
-1046 QRKIGLESGAGSLSP
+1046 GTGSLKP
-1061 FIGKKLNSE
+1061 FIGKKLTEE

-1085 KDATVQAALDK
+1085 RNKEAQEKIDELREQHLVKLKALNDKADA
-1096 KCKEYMEKLIA
+1096 EIA
-1107 MHIKAAKAIKIAAE
+1107 KVTE

-1160 KVVPVEDMP
+1160 KVVPIEDMP
-1169 HLADGTPVDLVLNP
+1169 YMEDGTPVDIVLNP

-1197 THLGMAARTLGAQ
+1197 THLGMAARTLGQQ
-1210 IGAVLDE
+1210 IGEVLEE
-1217 VKAKR
+1217 VKQKR
-1222 AVSAD
+1222 AVTDD
-1227 LRNIMGK
+1227 LRTIMGK
-1234 VYGKETAEKLEK
+1234 VYGKDATEKLEK
-1246 MTDTDVRAQ
+1246 MTDTDVRAE
-1255 AALLR
+1255 AALLK

-1270 DGATP
+1270 DGATSD
-1275 EDIRKMLK
+1275 DIRSMLK
-1283 LAKLPETGQFDL
+1283 LAKLPESGQFTL

-1319 HFVDEKIH
+1319 HLVDEKIH

-1381 TGRNKMYEAII
+1381 TGRTKMYEAII

-1405 FNVFVRE
+1405 FNVLVRE
-1412 LRGLGLAMTPKKVD
+1412 LRGLGLAVTPKKMD

>member
-16 LQTPLPDLVEIQHNS
+16 LQTPLPDLVEIQYNS
-31 YNNFLQADVPPAER
+31 YKNFLQADVAPESR
-45 EDVGL
+45 KDMGL
-50 QNVFKSIFP
+50 QNVFKSMFP
-59 IKDYTGIAELE
+59 IKDYAGIAELK
-70 FVEYTLDKSDYN
+70 FVEYTLDKPVYN

-97 KLKLRLK
+97 KLKLSLTLWD
-104 VYDSPEE
+104 VAED
-111 VKGTPRIPIHE
+111 GTKSLRDIK
-122 IEQEIFMGEVPLM
+122 EQEIFMGEVPLM

-188 IDFEESKGVIYV
+188 IDFEEAKGIIYV
-200 RIDRRRKIPAT
+200 RIDRRRKVPAT
-211 VLLRCLPSAEDEKKW
+211 VLLRCLPSAQDEKKW
-226 LADPRK
+226 AEDPRK
-232 PSIRGMSDAE
+232 PTIQGMSDTE
-242 ILSVF
+242 ILGVF
-247 YNRIPLTFNGKM
+247 YNRIPLAFDGKN
-259 WTGETASFEGLD
+259 WVGETASFQGLD
-271 KYRLNYDLFGIKDK
+271 KFSLNFDLLSTKGN
-285 KTIASKGDRLNA
+285 KTILAKGDRLNG
-297 KRMKKLLETKEFGIL
+297 KNTKKLMAEQNFEIESEALE
-312 PESLIGEYLFDAI
+312 GEYLFDPVI
-325 MSGDEVVYPA
+325 SGDEVIFPA

-341 EVLRDL
+341 EVLKTL
-347 DEKNIKQISLISIDN
+347 DELAIKEISLIAIDN
-362 NTISAHM
+362 KTVSAHI
-369 RNTLMADKTTNREE
+369 RNTLLADKTTNREE

-397 PTLEAAITLFQRQ
+397 PTLEAAINLFMRQ
-410 GFDLAYYDLSA
+410 GFEPAYYDLSA

-426 MNKRLKIKS
+426 MNKRLKIDS
-435 NKKPEEERLL
+435 GKKPEDERLL
-445 TKADFLAVL
+445 TKSDFLAVL

-493 VRIERLVRENLSS
+493 VRIERLVREALSS
-506 QNIATMQPQDVVNVK
+506 QNIANMQPQDVINVK

-551 KRLISALGPG
+551 KRRISALGPG

-612 ETPYYIVENGKVTDK
+612 ETPYYVVKDGKVTSEMK
-627 KIYLTAD
+627 YLTAD
-634 EEFGHKIAQ
+634 EELGHKIAQ
-643 GNTPVDTKGN
+643 GNTPTAKDGTFTE
-653 LADDTVT
+653 DTVT
-660 ARVDGEFTMVPK
+660 ARVDGEFTMVSK

-754 NRIVVKCMNSRNEVK
+754 NRIVVKCMNSRNVVT

-783 SETLIHQKPL
+783 SETIIHQKPL
-793 VKVGDRISEGD
+793 VKVGDRISMGD
-804 IIADGSAMNY
+804 IIADGSSMNY

-867 LGPEALTRDIPNVS
+867 LGPEALTRDIPNVG

-954 NILTR
+954 NVLTR
-959 HGVKKDDRTQM
+959 HGVKKDERTQM
-970 IELQKIEKINKDC
+970 IELQKIEKINKDR
-983 AEESAIIERGFAD
+983 EEEIAIIEKGFAD
-996 QAFQIAE
+996 QIFQIAE
-1003 GQVISDESGAKSRVN
+1003 N
-1018 EFKSMVERAVLAQ
+1018 
-1031 DLKDAK
+1031 
-1037 DRKDIIDNI
+1037 
-1046 QRKIGLESGAGSLSP
+1046 LEIEAGTGSLKP
-1061 FIGKKLNSE
+1061 FVGKKLTGE
-1070 VFEGI
+1070 VFEGV
-1075 RPSDVKKLVV
+1075 RASDIKKLVV
-1085 KDATVQAALDK
+1085 KDKEAQEKIEELREQHVQKLKMLNDK
-1096 KCKEYMEKLIA
+1096 ADAEV
-1107 MHIKAAKAIKIAAE
+1107 AKATE

-1222 AVSAD
+1222 AVTDD
-1227 LRNIMGK
+1227 LRKEMGK
-1234 VYGKETAEKLEK
+1234 VYGADVAEKLEK

-1270 DGATP
+1270 DGATS
-1275 EDIRKMLK
+1275 EDIRGMLK
-1283 LAKLPETGQFDL
+1283 LAGLPETGQFDL

-1309 VGVMYMLKLH
+1309 VGIMYMLKLH

-1381 TGRNKMYEAII
+1381 TGRNKMYESII
-1392 SGSNDIQTGTPEA
+1392 SGSDDIQTGTPEA

-1412 LRGLGLAMTPKKVD
+1412 LRGLGLAMTPKKID

>member
-1 MAVIQKLR
+1 MAVIQKIR

-16 LQTPLPDLVEIQHNS
+16 LQTPLPDLVEIQYDS
-31 YNNFLQADVPPAER
+31 YKDFLQADVDPQNR
-45 EDVGL
+45 KNIGL
-50 QNVFKSIFP
+50 QNVFSSMFP
-59 IKDYTGIAELE
+59 IKDYAGIADLE
-70 FVEYTLDKSDYN
+70 FVEYTLDKPVYN

-97 KLKLRLK
+97 KLKLRLILWDVAEDGK
-104 VYDSPEE
+104 KTLRDI
-111 VKGTPRIPIHE
+111 K
-122 IEQEIFMGEVPLM
+122 EQEIFMGEVPLM

-164 TKESK
+164 TKEAK

-188 IDFEESKGVIYV
+188 IDFEEAKGVIYV
-200 RIDRRRKIPAT
+200 RIDRRRKVPAT
-211 VLLRCLPSAEDEKKW
+211 VLLRCLPTSEDEKKW
-226 LADPRK
+226 AADPRK
-232 PSIRGMSDAE
+232 AGIRGMTDTE
-242 ILSVF
+242 ILSAF
-247 YNRIPLTFNGKM
+247 YKRIPLSFDGAL
-259 WTGETASFEGLD
+259 WTGDTDAFEGLD
-271 KYRLNYDLFGIKDK
+271 KYRLNYDLVNPKDNK
-285 KTIASKGDRLNA
+285 VLASKGDRLNA
-297 KRMKKLLETKEFGIL
+297 KRLSKIMSASKKFGIDA
-312 PESLIGEYLFDAI
+312 EALIGEYLFDPITNAGEI
-325 MSGDEVVYPA
+325 VFPA

-341 EVLRDL
+341 EVLSDL
-347 DEKNIKQISLISIDN
+347 AKMDVKEISLIAIDN
-362 NTISAHM
+362 ATISAHM

-397 PTLEAAITLFQRQ
+397 PTLEAAINLFTRQ
-410 GFDLAYYDLSA
+410 GFDPAYYDLSA

-426 MNKRLKIKS
+426 MNKRLKIES
-435 NKKPEEERLL
+435 GKKPEDERTL
-445 TKADFLAVL
+445 TKGDFLAVL

-463 KDTVDDIDNLSN
+463 KDVVDDIDNLSN

-493 VRIERLVRENLSS
+493 VRIERLVREQLSS
-506 QNIATMQPQDVVNVK
+506 PNIANMQPQDVINVK
-521 PLMSLVSEFL
+521 PLMSLVAEFL
-531 GTSQLSQFMDAYNP
+531 GTSQLSQFMDSYNP

-561 GLNRDR
+561 GLNRER

-612 ETPYYIVENGKVTDK
+612 ETPYYVVENSKITDK
-627 KIYLTAD
+627 MVYLTAD
-634 EEFGHKIAQ
+634 EELGHKIAQ
-643 GNTPVDTKGN
+643 GNTPTTNAGV
-653 LADDTVT
+653 LAEDMVT

-672 DEIDLIDVEPRQ
+672 NEIDLIDVEPRQ

-707 SNMQRQAVPLLRVQA
+707 SNMQRQAVPLMRVQA

-740 KVAKHSGVVESVDA
+740 VVAKHSGVVESVDA
-754 NRIVVKCMNSRNEVK
+754 NRIVVKCMNSRNVVT

-793 VKVGDRISEGD
+793 VKVGDRISAGD
-804 IIADGSAMNY
+804 IIADGSSMNY

-842 ERISRDDVFTSVKI
+842 ERISRDDVFTSIKI

-867 LGPEALTRDIPNVS
+867 LGPESFTRDIPNVG

-909 VTPKSETLLTPEEAL
+909 VSPKSETLLTPEEAL

-954 NILTR
+954 NVLTR
-959 HGVKKDDRTQM
+959 HGVKKDERTQM
-970 IELQKIEKINKDC
+970 IELQKIEKINKDR
-983 AEESAIIERGFAD
+983 AEETAIIEKGFAD
-996 QAFQIAE
+996 QVFQIAE
-1003 GQVISDESGAKSRVN
+1003 GNVIESGK
-1018 EFKSMVERAVLAQ
+1018 
-1031 DLKDAK
+1031 
-1037 DRKDIIDNI
+1037 
-1046 QRKIGLESGAGSLSP
+1046 GSLKP
-1061 FIGKKLNSE
+1061 FIGKKLTAE

-1075 RPSDVKKLVV
+1075 KASDVEKLVV
-1085 KDATVQAALDK
+1085 KNKEAQAKIDELREQHLAKLKMLNERADAEVS
-1096 KCKEYMEKLIA
+1096 
-1107 MHIKAAKAIKIAAE
+1107 KATE
-1121 SNSLN
+1121 SNSLS

-1160 KVVPVEDMP
+1160 KVVPIEDMP

-1210 IGAVLDE
+1210 IGAVLEE

-1222 AVSAD
+1222 AVTDD
-1227 LRNIMGK
+1227 LRNVMGK
-1234 VYGKETAEKLEK
+1234 VYGKDVAEKLEK
-1246 MTDTDVRAQ
+1246 MTDTDVRAE

-1275 EDIRKMLK
+1275 EDIRSMLK
-1283 LAKLPETGQFDL
+1283 LAGLPETGQFDL

-1381 TGRNKMYEAII
+1381 TGRNKMYESII

-1412 LRGLGLAMTPKKVD
+1412 LKGLGLSMTPKKVD

>member
-16 LQTPLPDLVEIQHNS
+16 LQTPLPDLVEIQYNS
-31 YNNFLQADVPPAER
+31 YKDFLQDDVDPQNR
-45 EDVGL
+45 KNIGL
-50 QNVFKSIFP
+50 QNVFSSMFP
-59 IKDYTGIAELE
+59 IKDYAGIADLE
-70 FVEYTLDKSDYN
+70 FVEYTLDKPVYN
-82 VKECMLRNMT
+82 VKECMLRNLT

-97 KLKLRLK
+97 KLKLRLILWDIAEDGK
-104 VYDSPEE
+104 KTLRDI
-111 VKGTPRIPIHE
+111 K
-122 IEQEIFMGEVPLM
+122 EQEIFMGEVPLM

-141 IASGVERVIV
+141 IAAGVERVIV

-164 TKESK
+164 TKEAK
-169 VAGNPTTYTARII
+169 IAGNPITYTARII

-188 IDFEESKGVIYV
+188 IDFEEYKGIIYV

-211 VLLRCLPSAEDEKKW
+211 VLLRCLPAAEDEKKW

-232 PSIRGMSDAE
+232 SNIRGMDDTE
-242 ILSVF
+242 ILGAFYKRMPLVF
-247 YNRIPLTFNGKM
+247 DGKM
-259 WTGETASFEGLD
+259 WVGETSVFEGLD
-271 KYRLNYDLFGIKDK
+271 KYRLNYDLINPKNK
-285 KTIASKGDRLNA
+285 KALANKGDRMNA
-297 KRMKKLLETKEFGIL
+297 KRLSKIVAESKEYGIM
-312 PESLIGEYLFDAI
+312 PEALVGEYLFDPI
-325 MSGDEVVYPA
+325 MNGEDVLFPA

-341 EVLRDL
+341 EVLADI
-347 DEKNIKQISLISIDN
+347 EKLGIKNISLISIDN
-362 NTISAHM
+362 TTISAHM

-397 PTLEAAITLFQRQ
+397 PTLEAAINLFMRQ
-410 GFDLAYYDLSA
+410 GFDPAYYDLSA

-426 MNKRLKIKS
+426 MNKRLKIDS
-435 NKKPEEERLL
+435 GKKPEDERLL

-454 KTLTNIIDR
+454 KTLANIIDH

-493 VRIERLVRENLSS
+493 VRIERLVRESLSS
-506 QNIATMQPQDVVNVK
+506 PNIANMQPQDVINVK

-545 LSELEH
+545 LSEVEH

-561 GLNRDR
+561 GLNRER

-595 LINHLSTY
+595 LINHLASY

-612 ETPYYIVENGKVTDK
+612 ETPYYVVENSKITDK
-627 KIYLTAD
+627 MVYLTAD
-634 EEFGHKIAQ
+634 EELGHKIAQ
-643 GNTPVDTKGN
+643 GNTPTTSNGV
-653 LADDTVT
+653 LAEDMVT

-672 DEIDLIDVEPRQ
+672 EEVDLIDVEPRQ

-740 KVAKHSGVVESVDA
+740 KVAKHSGIVESVDA
-754 NRIVVKCMNSRNEVK
+754 NRIVVKCMNSRNVVT

-793 VKVGDRISEGD
+793 VKVGDRVSAGD
-804 IIADGSAMNY
+804 IIADGSSMNY
-814 GELALGRNVLVAFMP
+814 GELALGRNVLVAFVP

-842 ERISRDDVFTSVKI
+842 ERISRDDAFTSVKI

-867 LGPEALTRDIPNVS
+867 LGPESFTRDIPNVS

-909 VTPKSETLLTPEEAL
+909 VSPKSETLLTPEEAL

-954 NILTR
+954 NVLTR
-959 HGVKKDDRTQM
+959 HGVKKDERTQM
-970 IELQKIEKINKDC
+970 IELQKIEKINKDR
-983 AEESAIIERGFAD
+983 EEETSIIEKGFAD
-996 QAFQIAE
+996 QVYQIAE
-1003 GQVISDESGAKSRVN
+1003 GQ
-1018 EFKSMVERAVLAQ
+1018 
-1031 DLKDAK
+1031 
-1037 DRKDIIDNI
+1037 IID
-1046 QRKIGLESGAGSLSP
+1046 SGTGSLKP
-1061 FIGKKLNSE
+1061 FVGKKLTEE

-1075 RPSDVKKLVV
+1075 KPADVKKLVV
-1085 KDATVQAALDK
+1085 RNKEAQAKIDELREQHVAKLKALNEKADAEV
-1096 KCKEYMEKLIA
+1096 
-1107 MHIKAAKAIKIAAE
+1107 AKVTE
-1121 SNSLN
+1121 SNSLA

-1160 KVVPVEDMP
+1160 KVVPIEDMP
-1169 HLADGTPVDLVLNP
+1169 YMEDGTPVDIVLNP

-1197 THLGMAARTLGAQ
+1197 THLGMAARTLGQQ
-1210 IGAVLDE
+1210 IGEVLEE
-1217 VKAKR
+1217 VKQKR
-1222 AVSAD
+1222 AVTDD
-1227 LRNIMGK
+1227 LRTIMGK
-1234 VYGKETAEKLEK
+1234 VYGKDAAEKLDK
-1246 MTDTDVRAQ
+1246 MTDTDIRAE
-1255 AALLR
+1255 AALLK

-1275 EDIRKMLK
+1275 DDIRSMLK
-1283 LAKLPETGQFDL
+1283 LAKLPESGQFTL

-1381 TGRNKMYEAII
+1381 VGRTKMYESII

-1412 LRGLGLAMTPKKVD
+1412 LRGLGLAMTPKKLD

>member
-1 MAVIQKLR
+1 
-9 KSFGKSF
+9 
-16 LQTPLPDLVEIQHNS
+16 LQTPLPDLVEIQYNS
-31 YNNFLQADVPPAER
+31 YRDFLQSDIEPSAR
-45 EDVGL
+45 KNIGL
-50 QNVFKSIFP
+50 QNVFASMFP
-59 IKDYTGIAELE
+59 IRDYAGIADLE
-70 FVEYTLDKSDYN
+70 FVEYTLDRPVYN

-97 KLKLRLK
+97 KLKLRLILWDLGEDGK
-104 VYDSPEE
+104 KTLRDI
-111 VKGTPRIPIHE
+111 K
-122 IEQEIFMGEVPLM
+122 EQEIFMGEVPLM

-151 SQMHRAQGVVFAT
+151 SQMHRAQGVVFGT

-188 IDFEESKGVIYV
+188 IDFEEAKGVIYV

-232 PSIRGMSDAE
+232 PSIRGMSDEE
-242 ILSVF
+242 ILGAFYKKISLSFDGKLWCGDTSVF
-247 YNRIPLTFNGKM
+247 D
-259 WTGETASFEGLD
+259 GLD
-271 KYRLNYDLFGIKDK
+271 KYRLNYDLVNPKDK
-285 KTIASKGDRLNA
+285 KVMMTKGE
-297 KRMKKLLETKEFGIL
+297 RMSAKKLSKLTSTSKEFGIDS
-312 PESLIGEYLFDAI
+312 ESLIGEYLFEPI
-325 MSGDEVVYPA
+325 MSGDEVMFPA

-341 EVLRDL
+341 EVLSDL
-347 DEKNIKQISLISIDN
+347 DKLGIKNISIISIDN
-362 NTISAHM
+362 ATISTHM
-369 RNTLMADKTTNREE
+369 RNTLIADKTTNREE
-383 ALIEIYNIIRPGER
+383 ALIEVYNIIRPGER
-397 PTLEAAITLFQRQ
+397 PTLEAAINLFMRQ
-410 GFDLAYYDLSA
+410 GFDASYYDLSA

-426 MNKRLKIKS
+426 MNKRLKIDS
-435 NKKPEEERLL
+435 GKKPEDERLL
-445 TKADFLAVL
+445 TKSDFIAVL
-454 KTLTNIIDR
+454 KTLANIIDH
-463 KDTVDDIDNLSN
+463 KDVIDDIDNLSN

-493 VRIERLVRENLSS
+493 VRIERLVRESLSS
-506 QNIATMQPQDVVNVK
+506 PNIANMQPQDTINAK
-521 PLMSLVSEFL
+521 PMMSLISEFL

-551 KRLISALGPG
+551 KRRISALGPG
-561 GLNRDR
+561 GLNRER

-595 LINHLSTY
+595 LISHMSTY

-612 ETPYYIVENGKVTDK
+612 ETPYYVVANGKITDK
-627 KIYLTAD
+627 LVYLTAD
-634 EEFGHKIAQ
+634 EELGHKIAQ
-643 GNTPVDTKGN
+643 GNSPTNASGGLTEEH
-653 LADDTVT
+653 VT
-660 ARVDGEFTMVPK
+660 ARVDGEFIMVAR

-707 SNMQRQAVPLLRVQA
+707 SNMQRQGVPLLRSDA

-735 DSRTG
+735 DSRTV

-754 NRIVVKCMNSRNEVK
+754 SRIVVKCMNSRNVVT

-793 VKVGDRISEGD
+793 VKVGDKIAAGD
-804 IIADGSAMNY
+804 IIADGSSTNY
-814 GELALGRNVLVAFMP
+814 GELALGKNVLVAFMP

-842 ERISRDDVFTSVKI
+842 ERVSRQDIFTSVKI

-867 LGPEALTRDIPNVS
+867 LGPESLTRDIPNVG

-891 GIIYVGARVK
+891 GIIYIGARVK

-909 VTPKSETLLTPEEAL
+909 VSPKSETLLTPEEAL

-954 NILTR
+954 NVLTR
-959 HGVKKDDRTQM
+959 HGVKKDERTQM
-970 IELQKIEKINKDC
+970 IELQKIEQINQNR
-983 AEESAIIERGFAD
+983 AEEIAIIEKGFAD
-996 QAFQIAE
+996 QVYQIAE
-1003 GQVISDESGAKSRVN
+1003 GSVIESGT
-1018 EFKSMVERAVLAQ
+1018 
-1031 DLKDAK
+1031 
-1037 DRKDIIDNI
+1037 
-1046 QRKIGLESGAGSLSP
+1046 GSLKP
-1061 FIGKKLNSE
+1061 FVGKKLTEE

-1075 RPSDVKKLVV
+1075 RPTDFKKIVV
-1085 KDATVQAALDK
+1085 KNKEAQAKIEELA
-1096 KCKEYMEKLIA
+1096 EQ
-1107 MHIKAAKAIKIAAE
+1107 HKIALGRLNERADAEIAKTTE

-1160 KVVPVEDMP
+1160 RVVSIEDMP
-1169 HLADGTPVDLVLNP
+1169 HMEDGTPVDIVLNP

-1197 THLGMAARTLGAQ
+1197 THLGMAARTLGQQ
-1210 IGAVLDE
+1210 IGHVLDE
-1217 VKAKR
+1217 VRAKR
-1222 AVSAD
+1222 AVTDD
-1227 LRNIMGK
+1227 LRSIMGR
-1234 VYGKETAEKLEK
+1234 VYGKDISEKLDK
-1246 MTDTDVRAQ
+1246 MTDTDIRAE

-1260 DGVPMATPTF
+1260 DGVPMSTPTF

-1275 EDIRKMLK
+1275 DDIRRMLK
-1283 LAKLPETGQFDL
+1283 LAKLPETGQFTL

-1309 VGVMYMLKLH
+1309 VGVMYMMKLH

-1327 ARSIGNY
+1327 ARSVGNY

-1347 MGGQRLGEMEVWAL
+1347 NGGQRLGEMEVWAL

-1381 TGRNKMYEAII
+1381 AGRNKMYEAII
-1392 SGSNDIQTGTPEA
+1392 SGNNDIQTGTPEA

-1412 LRGLGLAMTPKKVD
+1412 LRGLCLAMMPKKID

>member
-1 MAVIQKLR
+1 MAVIQKFR

-16 LQTPLPDLVEIQHNS
+16 LQTPLPDLVEIQYDS
-31 YNNFLQADVPPAER
+31 YKNFLQADVEPQSR
-45 EDVGL
+45 KNMGL
-50 QNVFKSIFP
+50 QNVFSSMFP
-59 IKDYTGIAELE
+59 IKDYAGVADLE
-70 FVEYTLDKSDYN
+70 FVEYTLDKPVYN

-97 KLKLRLK
+97 KLKLRLILWDIAEDGK
-104 VYDSPEE
+104 KTLRDI
-111 VKGTPRIPIHE
+111 K
-122 IEQEIFMGEVPLM
+122 EQEIFMGEVPLM

-164 TKESK
+164 TKEAK
-169 VAGNPTTYTARII
+169 VAGNPITYTARII

-200 RIDRRRKIPAT
+200 RIDRRRKVPAT
-211 VLLRCLPSAEDEKKW
+211 VLLRCLPAAEDEKKW
-226 LADPRK
+226 LAEPRK
-232 PSIRGMSDAE
+232 TTIRGMSDTE
-242 ILSVF
+242 ILGTF
-247 YNRIPLTFNGKM
+247 YKRIPLSFDGKL

-271 KYRLNYDLFGIKDK
+271 KYRLNYDLINPKDK
-285 KTIASKGDRLNA
+285 KVMASKGDRLNG
-297 KRMKKLLETKEFGIL
+297 KRMKKLLETSKNFGIL
-312 PESLIGEYLFDAI
+312 PESLVGEYLFDPI
-325 MSGDEVVYPA
+325 MSGDEVVLPA

-341 EVLRDL
+341 EVLNDL
-347 DEKNIKQISLISIDN
+347 DKMNIKEISLISIDN
-362 NTISAHM
+362 ATITAHM
-369 RNTLMADKTTNREE
+369 RNTLLADKTTNREE

-397 PTLEAAITLFQRQ
+397 PTLEAAINLFMRQ
-410 GFDLAYYDLSA
+410 GFEPAYYDLSA

-426 MNKRLKIKS
+426 MNKRLKIDS
-435 NKKPEEERLL
+435 GKKPEDERLL
-445 TKADFLAVL
+445 TKGDFLAVL

-493 VRIERLVRENLSS
+493 VRIERLVRESLSS
-506 QNIATMQPQDVVNVK
+506 PNIANMQPQDVINVK

-561 GLNRDR
+561 GLNRER

-595 LINHLSTY
+595 LINHLSSY

-612 ETPYYIVENGKVTDK
+612 ETPYYVVENGRVTDK
-627 KIYLTAD
+627 MVYLTAD
-634 EEFGHKIAQ
+634 EELGHKIAQ
-643 GNTPVDTKGN
+643 GNTPTTKEGI
-653 LADDTVT
+653 LAEDTVT
-660 ARVDGEFTMVPK
+660 ARVDGEFTMVAK

-707 SNMQRQAVPLLRVQA
+707 SNMQRQGVPLLRVQA

-740 KVAKHSGVVESVDA
+740 KVAKHSGIVESVDA
-754 NRIVVKCMNSRNEVK
+754 NRIVVKCMNSRNVVT

-783 SETLIHQKPL
+783 SETIIHQKPL
-793 VKVGDRISEGD
+793 VKVGDRISAGD
-804 IIADGSAMNY
+804 IIADGSSMNY
-814 GELALGRNVLVAFMP
+814 GDLALGRNVLVAFMP

-842 ERISRDDVFTSVKI
+842 EKISRDDVFTSIKI

-867 LGPEALTRDIPNVS
+867 LGPESLTRDIPNVG

-954 NILTR
+954 NVLTR
-959 HGVKKDDRTQM
+959 HGVKKDERTQM
-970 IELQKIEKINKDC
+970 IELQKIEKINKDR
-983 AEESAIIERGFAD
+983 EEEIAIIEKGFAD
-996 QAFQIAE
+996 QVFQIAE
-1003 GQVISDESGAKSRVN
+1003 NMVIESGT
-1018 EFKSMVERAVLAQ
+1018 
-1031 DLKDAK
+1031 
-1037 DRKDIIDNI
+1037 
-1046 QRKIGLESGAGSLSP
+1046 GSVKP
-1061 FIGKKLNSE
+1061 FIGKKLTGE

-1075 RPSDVKKLVV
+1075 KSSDVKKMVV
-1085 KDATVQAALDK
+1085 KNKEAQAKIDELREQHVLKLKLLNEKADA
-1096 KCKEYMEKLIA
+1096 EIS
-1107 MHIKAAKAIKIAAE
+1107 KATE

-1169 HLADGTPVDLVLNP
+1169 HLADGTPVDIVLNP

-1222 AVSAD
+1222 AVTDD

-1234 VYGKETAEKLEK
+1234 VYGKEVSEKLEK
-1246 MTDTDVRAQ
+1246 MTDTDVRAH

-1260 DGVPMATPTF
+1260 EGVPMATPTF
-1270 DGATP
+1270 DGATS
-1275 EDIRKMLK
+1275 EDIRDMLK
-1283 LAKLPETGQFDL
+1283 LAGLPETGQFDL

-1381 TGRNKMYEAII
+1381 VGRNKMYESIV
-1392 SGSNDIQTGTPEA
+1392 SGSNDIKTGTPEA
-1405 FNVFVRE
+1405 FNVLVRE
-1412 LRGLGLAMTPKKVD
+1412 LRGLGLAMTPKKID

>member
-1 MAVIQKLR
+1 MAVIQKFR

-16 LQTPLPDLVEIQHNS
+16 LQTPLPDLVEIQYDS
-31 YNNFLQADVPPAER
+31 YKDFLQADVAPQNR
-45 EDVGL
+45 KNIGL
-50 QNVFKSIFP
+50 QNVFSSMFP
-59 IKDYTGIAELE
+59 IKDYAGIADLE
-70 FVEYTLDKSDYN
+70 FVEYTLDRPVYN

-97 KLKLRLK
+97 KLKLRLILWDVAEDGK
-104 VYDSPEE
+104 KTLRDI
-111 VKGTPRIPIHE
+111 K
-122 IEQEIFMGEVPLM
+122 EQEIFMGEVPLM

-164 TKESK
+164 TKEAK
-169 VAGNPTTYTARII
+169 VAGNPITYTARII

-188 IDFEESKGVIYV
+188 IDFEEAKGVIYV
-200 RIDRRRKIPAT
+200 RIDRRRKVPAT
-211 VLLRCLPSAEDEKKW
+211 VLLRCLPAAEDEKKW
-226 LADPRK
+226 LAEPRK
-232 PSIRGMSDAE
+232 TTIRGMSDTE
-242 ILSVF
+242 ILGTF
-247 YNRIPLTFNGKM
+247 YNRIGLKFDGKL
-259 WTGETASFEGLD
+259 WTGDISAFEGLD
-271 KYRLNYDLFGIKDK
+271 KYRLNYDLINPKDK
-285 KTIASKGDRLNA
+285 KVLASKGDRLTA
-297 KRMKKLLETKEFGIL
+297 KRLKKIADTSKTFGIM
-312 PESLIGEYLFDAI
+312 PESLIGEYLFDPI
-325 MSGDEVVYPA
+325 MSGDEVVMPA

-341 EVLRDL
+341 EVLNDL
-347 DEKNIKQISLISIDN
+347 DKMNIKEISLISIDN
-362 NTISAHM
+362 TTITAHM
-369 RNTLMADKTTNREE
+369 RNTLLADKTTNREE

-397 PTLEAAITLFQRQ
+397 PTLEAAINLFMRQ
-410 GFDLAYYDLSA
+410 GFEPAYYDLSA

-426 MNKRLKIKS
+426 MNKRLKIDS
-435 NKKPEEERLL
+435 GKKPEDERLL
-445 TKADFLAVL
+445 TKGDFLAVL

-493 VRIERLVRENLSS
+493 VRIERLVREALSS
-506 QNIATMQPQDVVNVK
+506 PNIANMQPQDVINVK

-612 ETPYYIVENGKVTDK
+612 ETPYYVVENSRITDK
-627 KIYLTAD
+627 MVYLTAD
-634 EEFGHKIAQ
+634 EELGHKIAQ
-643 GNTPVDTKGN
+643 GNTPTTKDGV

-672 DEIDLIDVEPRQ
+672 EEIDLIDVEPRQ

-740 KVAKHSGVVESVDA
+740 KVAKRSGIVESVDA
-754 NRIVVKCMNSRNEVK
+754 NRIVVKCMNSRDVVT

-783 SETLIHQKPL
+783 SETLVHQKPL
-793 VKVGDRISEGD
+793 VKVGDRISAGD
-804 IIADGSAMNY
+804 IIADGSSMNY

-842 ERISRDDVFTSVKI
+842 EKISRDDVFTSVKI

-867 LGPEALTRDIPNVS
+867 LGPESFTRDIPNVS

-909 VTPKSETLLTPEEAL
+909 VSPKSETLLTPEEAL

-954 NILTR
+954 NVLTR
-959 HGVKKDDRTQM
+959 HGVKKDERTQM
-970 IELQKIEKINKDC
+970 IELQKIEKINKDR
-983 AEESAIIERGFAD
+983 EEETNIMEKGFAD
-996 QAFQIAE
+996 QIFQIAE
-1003 GQVISDESGAKSRVN
+1003 GMVIEAGT
-1018 EFKSMVERAVLAQ
+1018 
-1031 DLKDAK
+1031 
-1037 DRKDIIDNI
+1037 
-1046 QRKIGLESGAGSLSP
+1046 GSLKP
-1061 FIGKKLNSE
+1061 FIGKKLTAE

-1085 KDATVQAALDK
+1085 KNKEAQGKIDELREQHVLKLKQLNEDADAEV
-1096 KCKEYMEKLIA
+1096 
-1107 MHIKAAKAIKIAAE
+1107 AKATE

-1169 HLADGTPVDLVLNP
+1169 HLADGTPVDIVLNP

-1222 AVSAD
+1222 AVTDD
-1227 LRNIMGK
+1227 LRNIMGQ
-1234 VYGKETAEKLEK
+1234 VYGQEVSEKLEK

-1275 EDIRKMLK
+1275 EDIRSMLK

-1381 TGRNKMYEAII
+1381 TGRNKMYESII

>member
-16 LQTPLPDLVEIQHNS
+16 LQTPLPDLVEIQYNS
-31 YNNFLQADVPPAER
+31 YKDFLQADVDPQNR
-45 EDVGL
+45 KNIGL
-50 QNVFKSIFP
+50 QNVFSSMFP
-59 IKDYTGIAELE
+59 IKDYAGIADLE
-70 FVEYTLDKSDYN
+70 FVEYTLDQPVYT

-97 KLKLRLK
+97 KLKLRLILWDVAEDGK
-104 VYDSPEE
+104 KSLRDI
-111 VKGTPRIPIHE
+111 K
-122 IEQEIFMGEVPLM
+122 EQEIFMGEVPLM

-164 TKESK
+164 TKEAK

-188 IDFEESKGVIYV
+188 IDFEEAKGVIYV
-200 RIDRRRKIPAT
+200 RIDRRRKVPAT
-211 VLLRCLPSAEDEKKW
+211 VLLRCLPTADDEKKW
-226 LADPRK
+226 AADPRK
-232 PSIRGMSDAE
+232 AGIRGMTDAE
-242 ILSVF
+242 ILGAF
-247 YNRIPLTFNGKM
+247 YKRIPLSFDGKL
-259 WTGETASFEGLD
+259 WTGETSVFEGLD
-271 KYRLNYDLFGIKDK
+271 KYRLNYDLKNSKDGK
-285 KTIASKGDRLNA
+285 SLAAKGDRLNA
-297 KRMKKLLETKEFGIL
+297 KRLAKIMGASKSFGIA
-312 PESLIGEYLFDAI
+312 SDALIGEYLFDPVTNG
-325 MSGDEVVYPA
+325 GDVIYPA

-341 EVLRDL
+341 EVLNDL
-347 DEKNIKQISLISIDN
+347 EKMDIKNISIISIDN
-362 NTISAHM
+362 NTITAHM

-397 PTLEAAITLFQRQ
+397 PTLEAAINLFTRQ
-410 GFDLAYYDLSA
+410 GFDPAYYDLSA

-426 MNKRLKIKS
+426 MNKRLKIES
-435 NKKPEEERLL
+435 GKKPEDERLL
-445 TKADFLAVL
+445 TKGDFLAVL

-463 KDTVDDIDNLSN
+463 KDTIDDIDNLAN

-493 VRIERLVRENLSS
+493 VRIERLVREALSS
-506 QNIATMQPQDVVNVK
+506 PNIANMQPQDVINVK
-521 PLMSLVSEFL
+521 PLMSLVAEFL
-531 GTSQLSQFMDAYNP
+531 GTSQLSQFMEAYNP
-545 LSELEH
+545 LTELEQ

-561 GLNRDR
+561 GLNRER

-612 ETPYYIVENGKVTDK
+612 ETPYYVVKDSKITDK
-627 KIYLTAD
+627 MVYLTAD
-634 EEFGHKIAQ
+634 EELGHKIAQ
-643 GNTPVDTKGN
+643 GNTPTTNTGV
-653 LADDTVT
+653 LAEDMVT

-672 DEIDLIDVEPRQ
+672 EEVDLIDVEPRQ

-707 SNMQRQAVPLLRVQA
+707 SNMQRQAVPLMRVQA

-740 KVAKHSGVVESVDA
+740 VVAKHSGVVESVDA
-754 NRIVVKCMNSRNEVK
+754 NRIVVKCMNSRNVVT

-793 VKVGDRISEGD
+793 VKVGDRISAGD
-804 IIADGSAMNY
+804 IIADGSSMNY

-842 ERISRDDVFTSVKI
+842 ERISRDDVFTSIKI

-867 LGPEALTRDIPNVS
+867 LGPESFTRDIPNVG

-909 VTPKSETLLTPEEAL
+909 VSPKSETLLTPEEAL

-954 NILTR
+954 NVLTR
-959 HGVKKDDRTQM
+959 HGVKKDERTQM
-970 IELQKIEKINKDC
+970 IELQKIEKINKDR
-983 AEESAIIERGFAD
+983 EEEIAIIEKGFAD
-996 QAFQIAE
+996 QVFQMAE
-1003 GQVISDESGAKSRVN
+1003 GDTIESGT
-1018 EFKSMVERAVLAQ
+1018 
-1031 DLKDAK
+1031 
-1037 DRKDIIDNI
+1037 
-1046 QRKIGLESGAGSLSP
+1046 GSLKP
-1061 FIGKKLNSE
+1061 FIGKKLTAE
-1070 VFEGI
+1070 VFDGI
-1075 RPSDVKKLVV
+1075 KPSDIKKLVV
-1085 KDATVQAALDK
+1085 KNKEVQAKIDELR
-1096 KCKEYMEKLIA
+1096 EQHIIKLKLLNERA
-1107 MHIKAAKAIKIAAE
+1107 DAEVAKATE

-1160 KVVPVEDMP
+1160 KVVPIEDMP

-1183 LGVPSRMNIGQILE
+1183 LGVPSRMNIGQVLE
-1197 THLGMAARTLGAQ
+1197 THLGMAARTLGEQ
-1210 IGAVLDE
+1210 IGAVLEE

-1222 AVSAD
+1222 AVTDD
-1227 LRNIMGK
+1227 LRTIMGK
-1234 VYGKETAEKLEK
+1234 VYGKETAEKLDK
-1246 MTDTDVRAQ
+1246 MTDTDVRAE

-1260 DGVPMATPTF
+1260 EGVPMATPTF

-1275 EDIRKMLK
+1275 DDIRNMLK

-1327 ARSIGNY
+1327 ARSTGNY

-1412 LRGLGLAMTPKKVD
+1412 LRGLGLAMTPKKID

>member
-16 LQTPLPDLVEIQHNS
+16 LQTPLPDLVEIQYNS
-31 YNNFLQADVPPAER
+31 YKDFLQADVEPQSR
-45 EDVGL
+45 KNMGL
-50 QNVFKSIFP
+50 QNVFSSMFP
-59 IKDYTGIAELE
+59 IKDYAGIADLE
-70 FVEYTLDKSDYN
+70 FVEYTLDKPVYN

-97 KLKLRLK
+97 KLKLRLILWDVAEDGK
-104 VYDSPEE
+104 KSLRDI
-111 VKGTPRIPIHE
+111 K
-122 IEQEIFMGEVPLM
+122 EQEIFMGEVPLM

-200 RIDRRRKIPAT
+200 RIDRRRKVPAT
-211 VLLRCLPSAEDEKKW
+211 VLLRCLPCAEDEKKW

-232 PSIRGMSDAE
+232 PTIRGMSDTE
-242 ILSVF
+242 ILGAF
-247 YNRIPLTFNGKM
+247 YKRIPLSFDGKF
-259 WTGETASFEGLD
+259 WAGETASFEGLD
-271 KYRLNYDLFGIKDK
+271 KYRLNFDLINPKDK
-285 KTIASKGDRLNA
+285 KVIMSKGDRLNA
-297 KRMKKLLETKEFGIL
+297 KRMKKMLETKSFAIM
-312 PESLIGEYLFDAI
+312 PESLIGEYLFDPI
-325 MSGDEVVYPA
+325 MNGDEVAFPA

-341 EVLRDL
+341 EVLNDL
-347 DEKNIKQISLISIDN
+347 DKMNVKEISLISIDN
-362 NTISAHM
+362 NSISAHI

-397 PTLEAAITLFQRQ
+397 PTLEAAINLFMRQ
-410 GFDLAYYDLSA
+410 GFEPAYYDLSA

-426 MNKRLKIKS
+426 MNKRLKIDS
-435 NKKPEEERLL
+435 GKKPEDERLL
-445 TKADFLAVL
+445 SKEDFLAVL

-493 VRIERLVRENLSS
+493 VRIERLVREALSS
-506 QNIATMQPQDVVNVK
+506 QNIANMQPQDVINVK

-561 GLNRDR
+561 GLNRER

-612 ETPYYIVENGKVTDK
+612 ETPYYVVENSHITDK
-627 KIYLTAD
+627 MVYLTAD
-634 EEFGHKIAQ
+634 EELGHKIAQ
-643 GNTPVDTKGN
+643 GNTPTTKDGI
-653 LADDTVT
+653 LAEDMVT

-672 DEIDLIDVEPRQ
+672 DEVDLIDVEPRQ

-740 KVAKHSGVVESVDA
+740 KVAKHSGIVESVDA
-754 NRIVVKCMNSRNEVK
+754 NRIVVKCMNSRNVVT

-793 VKVGDRISEGD
+793 VKVGDRISAGD
-804 IIADGSAMNY
+804 IIADGSSMNY
-814 GELALGRNVLVAFMP
+814 GDLALGRNVLVAFMP

-842 ERISRDDVFTSVKI
+842 EKISRDDVFTSVKI

-867 LGPEALTRDIPNVS
+867 LGPESLTRDIPNVG

-954 NILTR
+954 NVLTR
-959 HGVKKDDRTQM
+959 HGVKKDERTQM
-970 IELQKIEKINKDC
+970 IELQKIEKINKDR
-983 AEESAIIERGFAD
+983 EEEIAIIEKGFAD
-996 QAFQIAE
+996 QVFQIAE
-1003 GQVISDESGAKSRVN
+1003 NMVIEAGT
-1018 EFKSMVERAVLAQ
+1018 
-1031 DLKDAK
+1031 
-1037 DRKDIIDNI
+1037 
-1046 QRKIGLESGAGSLSP
+1046 GSLKP
-1061 FIGKKLNSE
+1061 FVGKKLTGE

-1075 RPSDVKKLVV
+1075 KAADVKKLVV
-1085 KDATVQAALDK
+1085 KNKEAQAKIDELREQHVLKLKLLNEKADAEVS
-1096 KCKEYMEKLIA
+1096 
-1107 MHIKAAKAIKIAAE
+1107 KATE

-1169 HLADGTPVDLVLNP
+1169 HLADGTPVDIVLNP

-1222 AVSAD
+1222 AVTDD
-1227 LRNIMGK
+1227 LRNAMGRI
-1234 VYGKETAEKLEK
+1234 YGKDVAEKLEK

-1275 EDIRKMLK
+1275 EDIRSMLK
-1283 LAKLPETGQFDL
+1283 LAGLPETGQFDL

-1319 HFVDEKIH
+1319 HFVDDKIH
-1327 ARSIGNY
+1327 ARSTGNY

-1381 TGRNKMYEAII
+1381 TGRNKMYESII

>member
-1 MAVIQKLR
+1 MAVIQKFR

-16 LQTPLPDLVEIQHNS
+16 LQTPLPDLVEIQYNS
-31 YNNFLQADVPPAER
+31 YKDFLQADVEPQNR
-45 EDVGL
+45 KNIGL
-50 QNVFKSIFP
+50 QNVFSSMFP
-59 IKDYTGIAELE
+59 IRDYAGVADLE
-70 FVEYTLDKSDYN
+70 FVEYTLDKPVYN
-82 VKECMLRNMT
+82 VKECMLRNLT

-97 KLKLRLK
+97 KLKLKLILWDVAEDGKKTLR
-104 VYDSPEE
+104 
-111 VKGTPRIPIHE
+111 E
-122 IEQEIFMGEVPLM
+122 IKDQEIFMGDVPLM

-141 IASGVERVIV
+141 IAAGVERVIV

-164 TKESK
+164 TKEAK
-169 VAGNPTTYTARII
+169 IAGNPITYTARII

-211 VLLRCLPSAEDEKKW
+211 VLLRCLPCAEDEKKW
-226 LADPRK
+226 QADPRK
-232 PSIRGMSDAE
+232 PTIRGMDDAE
-242 ILSVF
+242 ILGVF
-247 YNRIPLTFNGKM
+247 YKRIPLKFDGNM
-259 WTGETASFEGLD
+259 WVGDTSVFEGLD
-271 KYRLNYDLFGIKDK
+271 KYRLNYDLINPKDK
-285 KTIASKGDRLNA
+285 KPLAAKGDRMNA
-297 KRMKKLLETKEFGIL
+297 KRLKRVMDASKQFGII
-312 PESLIGEYLFDAI
+312 PESMIGEYLFDPILDAE
-325 MSGDEVVYPA
+325 GNVVYRS
-335 GTEITE
+335 GTEITPD
-341 EVLRDL
+341 VAADL
-347 DEKNIKQISLISIDN
+347 EKMNVKEISLIAIDN
-362 NTISAHM
+362 TTISAHM
-369 RNTLMADKTTNREE
+369 RNTLIADKTVNREE

-397 PTLEAAITLFQRQ
+397 PTLEAAINLFMRQ
-410 GFDLAYYDLSA
+410 GFDAAYYDLSA

-426 MNKRLKIKS
+426 MNKRLKIDS
-435 NKKPEEERLL
+435 GKKPEDERLL
-445 TKADFLAVL
+445 TKSDFLAVL
-454 KTLTNIIDR
+454 KTLTNIIDH

-493 VRIERLVRENLSS
+493 VRIERLVRESLSS
-506 QNIATMQPQDVVNVK
+506 PNIANMEPQDVINVK
-521 PLMSLVSEFL
+521 PLMSLVNEFL

-551 KRLISALGPG
+551 KRRISALGPG

-586 HTPEGANIG
+586 NTPEGANIG
-595 LINHLSTY
+595 LINHLATY

-612 ETPYYIVENGKVTDK
+612 ETPYYVVENSKITDK
-627 KIYLTAD
+627 MVYLTAD
-634 EEFGHKIAQ
+634 EELGHKIAQ
-643 GNTPVDTKGN
+643 GNTPTTSSGV
-653 LADDTVT
+653 LAEDLVT

-672 DEIDLIDVEPRQ
+672 EEIDLIDVEPRQ

-707 SNMQRQAVPLLRVQA
+707 SNMQRQAIPLLRVQA

-740 KVAKHSGVVESVDA
+740 VAAKHSGVVESADA
-754 NRIVVKCMNSRNEVK
+754 NRIVVKCMNSRNVVT

-793 VKVGDRISEGD
+793 VKVGDRVSAGD
-804 IIADGSAMNY
+804 IIADGSSMNY
-814 GELALGRNVLVAFMP
+814 GELALGRNVLVAFVP

-856 VEKEFKVRDTQ
+856 VEKEFKVKDTQ
-867 LGPEALTRDIPNVS
+867 LGPESLTRDIPNVS

-909 VTPKSETLLTPEEAL
+909 VSPKSETLLTPEEAL

-954 NILTR
+954 NVLTR
-959 HGVKKDDRTQM
+959 HGVKKDERTQM
-970 IELQKIEKINKDC
+970 IELQKIEKINRDR
-983 AEESAIIERGFAD
+983 EEETSIMERGFAD
-996 QAFQIAE
+996 QIFQLAE
-1003 GQVISDESGAKSRVN
+1003 GLVIDG
-1018 EFKSMVERAVLAQ
+1018 
-1031 DLKDAK
+1031 
-1037 DRKDIIDNI
+1037 
-1046 QRKIGLESGAGSLSP
+1046 GTGSLKP
-1061 FIGKKLNSE
+1061 FIGKKLTQE

-1075 RPSDVKKLVV
+1075 RPADVKKIVV
-1085 KDATVQAALDK
+1085 RSKEVQAKIEELRDIHGAKLKALN
-1096 KCKEYMEKLIA
+1096 EKADAEI
-1107 MHIKAAKAIKIAAE
+1107 AKATE
-1121 SNSLN
+1121 TNSLG
-1126 AGVLKEV
+1126 AGVLKTV

-1160 KVVPVEDMP
+1160 KVVPIEDMP
-1169 HLADGTPVDLVLNP
+1169 YMEDGTPVDLVLNP
-1183 LGVPSRMNIGQILE
+1183 LGVPSRMNLGQILE
-1197 THLGMAARTLGAQ
+1197 THLGMAARTLGQQ

-1217 VKAKR
+1217 VKQKR
-1222 AVSAD
+1222 AVTDD
-1227 LRNIMGK
+1227 LRTIMGK
-1234 VYGKETAEKLEK
+1234 VYGKEWSEKLDK
-1246 MTDTDVRAQ
+1246 MTDTDIRAE

-1270 DGATP
+1270 DGATS
-1275 EDIRKMLK
+1275 EDIARMLK
-1283 LAKLPETGQFDL
+1283 MAKLPETGQFTL

-1319 HFVDEKIH
+1319 HLVDEKIH

-1381 TGRNKMYEAII
+1381 VGRTKMYEAII
-1392 SGSNDIQTGTPEA
+1392 SGSNDFQTGTPEA
-1405 FNVFVRE
+1405 FNVFMRE
-1412 LRGLGLAMTPKKVD
+1412 LRGLGLALTPKKID

>member
-1 MAVIQKLR
+1 
-9 KSFGKSF
+9 
-16 LQTPLPDLVEIQHNS
+16 
-31 YNNFLQADVPPAER
+31 
-45 EDVGL
+45 
-50 QNVFKSIFP
+50 
-59 IKDYTGIAELE
+59 
-70 FVEYTLDKSDYN
+70 
-82 VKECMLRNMT
+82 
-92 YSSKL
+92 
-97 KLKLRLK
+97 
-104 VYDSPEE
+104 
-111 VKGTPRIPIHE
+111 
-122 IEQEIFMGEVPLM
+122 
-135 TERGSF
+135 
-141 IASGVERVIV
+141 
-151 SQMHRAQGVVFAT
+151 
-164 TKESK
+164 
-169 VAGNPTTYTARII
+169 
-182 PEHGSW
+182 
-188 IDFEESKGVIYV
+188 
-200 RIDRRRKIPAT
+200 
-211 VLLRCLPSAEDEKKW
+211 
-226 LADPRK
+226 
-232 PSIRGMSDAE
+232 
-242 ILSVF
+242 
-247 YNRIPLTFNGKM
+247 
-259 WTGETASFEGLD
+259 
-271 KYRLNYDLFGIKDK
+271 
-285 KTIASKGDRLNA
+285 
-297 KRMKKLLETKEFGIL
+297 
-312 PESLIGEYLFDAI
+312 
-325 MSGDEVVYPA
+325 MSGDEVVMPA

-341 EVLRDL
+341 EVLNDL
-347 DEKNIKQISLISIDN
+347 DKMNIKEISLISIDN
-362 NTISAHM
+362 TTITAHM
-369 RNTLMADKTTNREE
+369 RNTLLADKTTNREE

-397 PTLEAAITLFQRQ
+397 PTLEAAINLFLRQ
-410 GFDLAYYDLSA
+410 GFEPAYYDLSA

-426 MNKRLKIKS
+426 MNKRLKIDS
-435 NKKPEEERLL
+435 GKKPEDERLL
-445 TKADFLAVL
+445 TKGDFLAVL

-493 VRIERLVRENLSS
+493 VRIERLVRESLSS
-506 QNIATMQPQDVVNVK
+506 PNIANMQPQDVINVK

-561 GLNRDR
+561 GLNRER

-595 LINHLSTY
+595 LINHLATY

-612 ETPYYIVENGKVTDK
+612 ETPYYVVENGRVTDK
-627 KIYLTAD
+627 MVYLTAD
-634 EEFGHKIAQ
+634 EELGHKIAQ
-643 GNTPVDTKGN
+643 GNTPTTKDGI
-653 LADDTVT
+653 LAEDTVT
-660 ARVDGEFTMVPK
+660 ARVDGEFTMVAK
-672 DEIDLIDVEPRQ
+672 EEIDLIDVEPRQ

-707 SNMQRQAVPLLRVQA
+707 SNMQRQGVPLLRVQA

-754 NRIVVKCMNSRNEVK
+754 NRIVVKCMNSRNVVT

-793 VKVGDRISEGD
+793 VKVGDRISAGD
-804 IIADGSAMNY
+804 IIADGSSMNY
-814 GELALGRNVLVAFMP
+814 GDLALGRNVLVAFMP

-842 ERISRDDVFTSVKI
+842 EKISRDDVFTSIKI

-867 LGPEALTRDIPNVS
+867 LGPESLTRDIPNVG

-954 NILTR
+954 NVLTR
-959 HGVKKDDRTQM
+959 HGVKKDERTQM
-970 IELQKIEKINKDC
+970 IELQKIEKINKDR
-983 AEESAIIERGFAD
+983 EEEIAIIEKGFAD
-996 QAFQIAE
+996 QVFQIAE
-1003 GQVISDESGAKSRVN
+1003 NMVIESGT
-1018 EFKSMVERAVLAQ
+1018 
-1031 DLKDAK
+1031 
-1037 DRKDIIDNI
+1037 
-1046 QRKIGLESGAGSLSP
+1046 GSVKP
-1061 FIGKKLNSE
+1061 FIGKKLSGE

-1075 RPSDVKKLVV
+1075 KSSDVKKMVV
-1085 KDATVQAALDK
+1085 KNKEAQAKIDELREQHVLKLKLLNEKADA
-1096 KCKEYMEKLIA
+1096 EIS
-1107 MHIKAAKAIKIAAE
+1107 KATE

-1169 HLADGTPVDLVLNP
+1169 HLADGTPVDIVLNP

-1222 AVSAD
+1222 AVTDD
-1227 LRNIMGK
+1227 LRSIMGK
-1234 VYGKETAEKLEK
+1234 VYGKEVSEKLEK
-1246 MTDTDVRAQ
+1246 MTDTDVRSH

-1260 DGVPMATPTF
+1260 EGVPMATPTF
-1270 DGATP
+1270 DGATS
-1275 EDIRKMLK
+1275 EDIRDMLK
-1283 LAKLPETGQFDL
+1283 LAGLPETGQFDL

-1381 TGRNKMYEAII
+1381 VGRNKMYESIV
-1392 SGSNDIQTGTPEA
+1392 SGSNDIKTGTPEA
-1405 FNVFVRE
+1405 FNVLVRE
-1412 LRGLGLAMTPKKVD
+1412 LRGLGLAMTPKKID

>member
-16 LQTPLPDLVEIQHNS
+16 LQTPLPDLVEIQYNS
-31 YNNFLQADVPPAER
+31 YKDFLQADVAPQNR
-45 EDVGL
+45 KNIGL
-50 QNVFKSIFP
+50 QNVFSSMFP
-59 IKDYTGIAELE
+59 IKDYAGIADLE
-70 FVEYTLDKSDYN
+70 FVEYTLDKPVYN

-97 KLKLRLK
+97 KLKLRLILWDVAEDGK
-104 VYDSPEE
+104 KTLRDI
-111 VKGTPRIPIHE
+111 K
-122 IEQEIFMGEVPLM
+122 EQEIFMGEVPLM

-169 VAGNPTTYTARII
+169 VAGNPITYTARII

-188 IDFEESKGVIYV
+188 IDFEEAKGVIYV
-200 RIDRRRKIPAT
+200 RIDRRRKVPAT
-211 VLLRCLPSAEDEKKW
+211 VLLRCLPCAEDEKKW
-226 LADPRK
+226 IAEPRK
-232 PSIRGMSDAE
+232 TSIRGMSDSE

-247 YNRIPLTFNGKM
+247 YNRIGLKFDGKM
-259 WTGETASFEGLD
+259 WIGETASFQGLD
-271 KYRLNYDLFGIKDK
+271 KYRLNYDLINPKDK
-285 KTIASKGDRLNA
+285 KVIAYKGDRLNA

-312 PESLIGEYLFDAI
+312 PESLVGEYLFDPI
-325 MSGDEVVYPA
+325 MNGEEVAMPA

-341 EVLRDL
+341 EVLSDL
-347 DEKNIKQISLISIDN
+347 EKMNVKEISLISIDN
-362 NTISAHM
+362 ATITAHM
-369 RNTLMADKTTNREE
+369 RNTLLADKTTNREE

-397 PTLEAAITLFQRQ
+397 PTLEAAINLFQRQ
-410 GFDLAYYDLSA
+410 GFEPAYYDLSA

-426 MNKRLKIKS
+426 MNKRLKIDS
-435 NKKPEEERLL
+435 GKKPEDERLL
-445 TKADFLAVL
+445 SKADFLAVL

-493 VRIERLVRENLSS
+493 LRIERLVRESLSS
-506 QNIATMQPQDVVNVK
+506 PNIANMQPQDVINVK

-612 ETPYYIVENGKVTDK
+612 ETPYYVVENGRVTDK
-627 KIYLTAD
+627 MVYLTAD
-634 EEFGHKIAQ
+634 EELGHKIAQ
-643 GNTPVDTKGN
+643 GNTPTTKDGV
-653 LADDTVT
+653 LAEDTVT
-660 ARVDGEFTMVPK
+660 ARVDGEFTMVDK
-672 DEIDLIDVEPRQ
+672 AEVDLIDVEPRQ

-707 SNMQRQAVPLLRVQA
+707 SNMQRQGVPLLRVQA

-740 KVAKHSGVVESVDA
+740 KVAKRSGIVESVDA
-754 NRIVVKCMNSRNEVK
+754 NRIVVKCMNSRNVVT

-783 SETLIHQKPL
+783 SETIVHQKPL
-793 VKVGDRISEGD
+793 VKVGDRISAGD
-804 IIADGSAMNY
+804 IIADGSSMNY

-842 ERISRDDVFTSVKI
+842 EKISRDDVFTSVKI

-867 LGPEALTRDIPNVS
+867 LGPESFTRDIPNVS

-909 VTPKSETLLTPEEAL
+909 VSPKSETLLTPEESL

-954 NILTR
+954 NVLTR
-959 HGVKKDDRTQM
+959 HGVKKDERTQM
-970 IELQKIEKINKDC
+970 IELQKIEKINKDR
-983 AEESAIIERGFAD
+983 EEEIAIIEKGFAD
-996 QAFQIAE
+996 QIFQIAE
-1003 GQVISDESGAKSRVN
+1003 GLVIESGT
-1018 EFKSMVERAVLAQ
+1018 
-1031 DLKDAK
+1031 
-1037 DRKDIIDNI
+1037 
-1046 QRKIGLESGAGSLSP
+1046 GSLKP
-1061 FIGKKLNSE
+1061 FVGKKLTSE

-1075 RPSDVKKLVV
+1075 KPTDVKKLVV
-1085 KDATVQAALDK
+1085 KDKEAQAKIDELR
-1096 KCKEYMEKLIA
+1096 EQHVLKLKNLNEDADAEIS
-1107 MHIKAAKAIKIAAE
+1107 KVTE

-1169 HLADGTPVDLVLNP
+1169 HLADGTPVDIVLNP

-1222 AVSAD
+1222 AVTDD

-1234 VYGKETAEKLEK
+1234 IYGKEVAEKLEK

-1275 EDIRKMLK
+1275 EDIASMLK

-1327 ARSIGNY
+1327 ARSTGSY

-1381 TGRNKMYEAII
+1381 TGRNKMYESII
-1392 SGSNDIQTGTPEA
+1392 SGSDDIQTGTPEA

>member
-16 LQTPLPDLVEIQHNS
+16 LQTPLPDLVEIQYNS
-31 YNNFLQADVPPAER
+31 YKDFLQADVDPKNR
-45 EDVGL
+45 KNMGL
-50 QNVFKSIFP
+50 QNVFSSMFP
-59 IKDYTGIAELE
+59 IKDYAGIADLE
-70 FVEYTLDKSDYN
+70 FLEYTLDKPVYN

-97 KLKLRLK
+97 KLKLRLILW
-104 VYDSPEE
+104 D
-111 VKGTPRIPIHE
+111 
-122 IEQEIFMGEVPLM
+122 IEDGKKTLRDFKDQEIFMGEVPLM

-164 TKESK
+164 TKEAK
-169 VAGNPTTYTARII
+169 VAGNPVTYTARII

-200 RIDRRRKIPAT
+200 RIDRRRKVPAT
-211 VLLRCLPSAEDEKKW
+211 VLLRCLPAAEDEKKW

-232 PSIRGMSDAE
+232 PSIRGMSDTE
-242 ILSVF
+242 ILGTF
-247 YNRIPLTFNGKM
+247 YNRIGLKFDGKM
-259 WTGETASFEGLD
+259 WTGETSAFSGLD
-271 KYRLNYDLFGIKDK
+271 KYRLNYDLINPKDK
-285 KTIASKGDRLNA
+285 KVIASKGVRLNP
-297 KRMKKLLETKEFGIL
+297 KRMKKLLESKNFGIL
-312 PESLIGEYLFDAI
+312 PESLVGEYLFDPI
-325 MSGDEVVYPA
+325 MSGDDVVFPA

-341 EVLRDL
+341 EVLNDL
-347 DEKNIKQISLISIDN
+347 DKMNIKEISLISIDN
-362 NTISAHM
+362 ATISAHM

-397 PTLEAAITLFQRQ
+397 PTLEAAINLFLRQ
-410 GFDLAYYDLSA
+410 GFEPAYYDLSA

-426 MNKRLKIKS
+426 MNKRLKIDS
-435 NKKPEEERLL
+435 GKKPEDERLL

-493 VRIERLVRENLSS
+493 VRIERLVREALSS
-506 QNIATMQPQDVVNVK
+506 PNIATMQPQDVINVK

-545 LSELEH
+545 LAELEH

-561 GLNRDR
+561 GLNRER

-595 LINHLSTY
+595 LINHLASY

-612 ETPYYIVENGKVTDK
+612 ETPYYVVENGRVTDK
-627 KIYLTAD
+627 MVYLTAD
-634 EEFGHKIAQ
+634 EELGHKIAQ
-643 GNTPVDTKGN
+643 GNTPTSKDGA
-653 LADDTVT
+653 LAEDTVT
-660 ARVDGEFTMVPK
+660 ARVDGEFTMVAK
-672 DEIDLIDVEPRQ
+672 EDIDLMDVEPRQ

-754 NRIVVKCMNSRNEVK
+754 NRIVVKCMNSRNVVT

-793 VKVGDRISEGD
+793 VKVGDRISAGD
-804 IIADGSAMNY
+804 IIADGSSMNY
-814 GELALGRNVLVAFMP
+814 GDLALGRNVLVAFMP

-842 ERISRDDVFTSVKI
+842 EKISRDDVFTSVKI

-867 LGPEALTRDIPNVS
+867 LGPESLTRDIPNVG

-909 VTPKSETLLTPEEAL
+909 VSPKSETLLTPEEAL

-954 NILTR
+954 NVLTR
-959 HGVKKDDRTQM
+959 HGVKKDERTQM
-970 IELQKIEKINKDC
+970 IELQKIEKINQDR
-983 AEESAIIERGFAD
+983 EEETAIIEKGFAD
-996 QAFQIAE
+996 QVFQIAE
-1003 GQVISDESGAKSRVN
+1003 NMVIEAGT
-1018 EFKSMVERAVLAQ
+1018 
-1031 DLKDAK
+1031 
-1037 DRKDIIDNI
+1037 
-1046 QRKIGLESGAGSLSP
+1046 GSLKT
-1061 FIGKKLNSE
+1061 FIGKKLTGE

-1075 RPSDVKKLVV
+1075 RPSDIKKLVV
-1085 KDATVQAALDK
+1085 KNKEAQAKIDELREQHIVKLKMLNEKADA
-1096 KCKEYMEKLIA
+1096 EI
-1107 MHIKAAKAIKIAAE
+1107 AKATE
-1121 SNSLN
+1121 SNSLS

-1160 KVVPVEDMP
+1160 KVVPIEDMP
-1169 HLADGTPVDLVLNP
+1169 HLADGTPVDIVLNP

-1217 VKAKR
+1217 VRAKR
-1222 AVSAD
+1222 AVTDD
-1227 LRNIMGK
+1227 LRTIMGT
-1234 VYGKETAEKLEK
+1234 VYGPDVAEKLEK

-1275 EDIRKMLK
+1275 EDIRSMLK

-1309 VGVMYMLKLH
+1309 VGIMYMLKLH

-1327 ARSIGNY
+1327 ARSTGSY

-1381 TGRNKMYEAII
+1381 TGRNKMYESII

-1412 LRGLGLAMTPKKVD
+1412 LRGLGLAMTPKKID

>member
-1 MAVIQKLR
+1 MAVIQKRR
-9 KSFGKSF
+9 KSFRKSF
-16 LQTPLPDLVEIQHNS
+16 LQTPLPDLVEIQYNS
-31 YNNFLQADVPPAER
+31 YKDFLQDDVEPQNR
-45 EDVGL
+45 KNIGL
-50 QNVFKSIFP
+50 QNVFSSMFP
-59 IKDYTGIAELE
+59 IKDYAGVADLE
-70 FVEYTLDKSDYN
+70 FVEYTLDKPVYN
-82 VKECMLRNMT
+82 VKECMLRNLT

-97 KLKLRLK
+97 KLKLKLILWDITEDGKKTLRDIK
-104 VYDSPEE
+104 
-111 VKGTPRIPIHE
+111 
-122 IEQEIFMGEVPLM
+122 EQEIFMGDVPLM

-141 IASGVERVIV
+141 IAAGVERVIV

-164 TKESK
+164 TKEAK
-169 VAGNPTTYTARII
+169 IAGNPITYTARII

-188 IDFEESKGVIYV
+188 IDFEEYKGVIYV

-211 VLLRCLPSAEDEKKW
+211 VLLRCLPAAEDEKKW

-232 PSIRGMSDAE
+232 AIVKGMSDTE
-242 ILSVF
+242 ILGAF
-247 YNRIPLTFNGKM
+247 YKRMPLSFDGKL
-259 WTGETASFEGLD
+259 WVGETSVFEGLD
-271 KYRLNYDLFGIKDK
+271 KYRLNYDLINPKDK
-285 KTIASKGDRLNA
+285 KPLANKGDRMNA
-297 KRMKKLLETKEFGIL
+297 KRLAKIMAVSKQYGIMPDAL
-312 PESLIGEYLFDAI
+312 VGEYLFDPI
-325 MSGDEVVYPA
+325 MNGEEVLFPA

-341 EVLRDL
+341 EILADI
-347 DEKNIKQISLISIDN
+347 EKLGIKNISLISIDN
-362 NTISAHM
+362 TTISAHM
-369 RNTLMADKTTNREE
+369 RNTLIADKTANRED
-383 ALIEIYNIIRPGER
+383 ALIEIYNVIRPGER
-397 PTLEAAITLFQRQ
+397 PTLEAAINLFMRQ
-410 GFDLAYYDLSA
+410 GFDSAYYDLSA

-426 MNKRLKIKS
+426 MNKRLKIDSGKR
-435 NKKPEEERLL
+435 PEDERLL
-445 TKADFLAVL
+445 TKADILAVL
-454 KTLTNIIDR
+454 KTLTNIIDH
-463 KDTVDDIDNLSN
+463 KDTIDDIDNLSN

-487 NFRTGM
+487 TFRTGM
-493 VRIERLVRENLSS
+493 VRIERLVRESLSS
-506 QNIATMQPQDVVNVK
+506 PNIANMQPQEVINAK

-545 LSELEH
+545 LSEVEH

-561 GLNRDR
+561 GLNRER

-586 HTPEGANIG
+586 HTPEGSNIG
-595 LINHLSTY
+595 LINHLATY

-612 ETPYYIVENGKVTDK
+612 ETPYYVVENSKITDK
-627 KIYLTAD
+627 MVYLTAD
-634 EEFGHKIAQ
+634 EELGHKIAQ
-643 GNTPVDTKGN
+643 GNTPTTSSGVLSEDV
-653 LADDTVT
+653 VT

-672 DEIDLIDVEPRQ
+672 EEIDLIDVAPRQ

-740 KVAKHSGVVESVDA
+740 KVAKHSGIVESVDA
-754 NRIVVKCMNSRNEVK
+754 NRIVVKCMNSRNVVT

-793 VKVGDRISEGD
+793 VKVGDRISAGD

-814 GELALGRNVLVAFMP
+814 GELALGRNVLVAFVP

-856 VEKEFKVRDTQ
+856 VEKEIKVRDTQ
-867 LGPEALTRDIPNVS
+867 LGPESLTRDIPNVS

-909 VTPKSETLLTPEEAL
+909 VSPKSETLLTPEEAL
-924 LRNIFGEKALNVKDT
+924 LRNIFGEKALNVKDS
-939 SLRVGPNEEGTVIGV
+939 SLKVGPNEEGTVIGV
-954 NILTR
+954 NVLTR

-970 IELQKIEKINKDC
+970 IELQKIEKINKDR
-983 AEESAIIERGFAD
+983 EEETSIIEKGFAD
-996 QAFQIAE
+996 QVFQIAE
-1003 GQVISDESGAKSRVN
+1003 GQVI
-1018 EFKSMVERAVLAQ
+1018 
-1031 DLKDAK
+1031 DA
-1037 DRKDIIDNI
+1037 
-1046 QRKIGLESGAGSLSP
+1046 GTGSLKP
-1061 FIGKKLNSE
+1061 FIGKKLTEE

-1085 KDATVQAALDK
+1085 RNKEAQEKIDELREQHLVKLKALNDKADA
-1096 KCKEYMEKLIA
+1096 EIA
-1107 MHIKAAKAIKIAAE
+1107 KVTE

-1160 KVVPVEDMP
+1160 KVVPIEDMP
-1169 HLADGTPVDLVLNP
+1169 YMEDGTPVDIVLNP

-1197 THLGMAARTLGAQ
+1197 THLGMAARTLGQQ
-1210 IGAVLDE
+1210 IGEVLEE
-1217 VKAKR
+1217 VKQKR
-1222 AVSAD
+1222 AVTDD
-1227 LRNIMGK
+1227 LRTIMGK
-1234 VYGKETAEKLEK
+1234 VYGKDATEKLEK
-1246 MTDTDVRAQ
+1246 MTDTDVRAE
-1255 AALLR
+1255 AALLK

-1270 DGATP
+1270 DGATSD
-1275 EDIRKMLK
+1275 DIRSMLK
-1283 LAKLPETGQFDL
+1283 LAKLPESGQFTL

-1319 HFVDEKIH
+1319 HLVDEKIH

-1361 EAHGAAHLLREMLTV
+1361 EAHGAAHLLREMLTI

-1381 TGRNKMYEAII
+1381 TGRTKMYEAII

-1405 FNVFVRE
+1405 FNVLVRE
-1412 LRGLGLAMTPKKVD
+1412 LRGLGLAVTPKKMD

>member
-1 MAVIQKLR
+1 MAVIQKIR

-16 LQTPLPDLVEIQHNS
+16 LQTPLPDLVEIQYNS
-31 YNNFLQADVPPAER
+31 YKDFLQADVEPQSR
-45 EDVGL
+45 KNKGL
-50 QNVFKSIFP
+50 QNVFSSMFP
-59 IKDYTGIAELE
+59 IKDYAGIADLE
-70 FVEYTLDKSDYN
+70 FVEYTLDKPVYN

-97 KLKLRLK
+97 KLKLRLILWDVAEDGK
-104 VYDSPEE
+104 KTLRDI
-111 VKGTPRIPIHE
+111 K
-122 IEQEIFMGEVPLM
+122 EQEIFMGEVPLM

-169 VAGNPTTYTARII
+169 IAGNPVTYTARII

-200 RIDRRRKIPAT
+200 RIDRRRKVPAT
-211 VLLRCLPSAEDEKKW
+211 VLLRCLPSCEDEKKW
-226 LADPRK
+226 LAEPRK
-232 PSIRGMSDAE
+232 PSIRGMSDTE
-242 ILSVF
+242 ILSAF
-247 YNRIPLTFNGKM
+247 YKRIPLSFDGKL
-259 WTGETASFEGLD
+259 WVGDTESFEGLD
-271 KYRLNYDLFGIKDK
+271 KYRLNYDLINPKDK
-285 KTIASKGDRLNA
+285 KVIASKGDRLNA
-297 KRMKKLLETKEFGIL
+297 KRMKKLLDASKKFGIM
-312 PESLIGEYLFDAI
+312 PETLVGEYLFDPV
-325 MSGDEVVYPA
+325 MSGDEVVFPA

-341 EVLRDL
+341 DVLNDL
-347 DEKNIKQISLISIDN
+347 DKMNVKEISLISIDN
-362 NTISAHM
+362 ATISAHM
-369 RNTLMADKTTNREE
+369 RNTLLADKTTNREE
-383 ALIEIYNIIRPGER
+383 ALIEVYNIIRPGER
-397 PTLEAAITLFQRQ
+397 PTLEAAINLFMRQ
-410 GFDLAYYDLSA
+410 GFEPAYYDLSA

-426 MNKRLKIKS
+426 MNKRLKIDS
-435 NKKPEEERLL
+435 GKKPEDERLL

-493 VRIERLVRENLSS
+493 VRIERLVRESLSS
-506 QNIATMQPQDVVNVK
+506 PNIANMQPQDVINVK

-561 GLNRDR
+561 GLNRER

-595 LINHLSTY
+595 LINHLSSY

-612 ETPYYIVENGKVTDK
+612 ETPYYVVENGRITDK
-627 KIYLTAD
+627 MVYLTAD
-634 EEFGHKIAQ
+634 EELGHKIAQ
-643 GNTPVDTKGN
+643 GNTPTTKDGI
-653 LADDTVT
+653 LSEDTVT
-660 ARVDGEFTMVPK
+660 ARVDGEFTMVAK
-672 DEIDLIDVEPRQ
+672 EEIDLIDVEPRQ

-707 SNMQRQAVPLLRVQA
+707 SNMQRQGVPLLRVQA

-740 KVAKHSGVVESVDA
+740 KVAKHSGIVESVDA
-754 NRIVVKCMNSRNEVK
+754 NRIVVKCMNSRNVVT

-783 SETLIHQKPL
+783 SETIIHQKPL
-793 VKVGDRISEGD
+793 VKVGDRISAGD
-804 IIADGSAMNY
+804 IIADGSSMNY

-842 ERISRDDVFTSVKI
+842 EKISRDDVFTSVKI

-867 LGPEALTRDIPNVS
+867 LGPEALTRDIPNVG

-901 QGDILVGR
+901 QGDILIGR
-909 VTPKSETLLTPEEAL
+909 VSPKSETLLTPEEAL

-954 NILTR
+954 NVLTR
-959 HGVKKDDRTQM
+959 HGVKKDERTQM
-970 IELQKIEKINKDC
+970 IELQKIEKINKDR
-983 AEESAIIERGFAD
+983 EEEIAIIEKGFAD
-996 QAFQIAE
+996 QIFQIAE
-1003 GQVISDESGAKSRVN
+1003 NMVIESGT
-1018 EFKSMVERAVLAQ
+1018 
-1031 DLKDAK
+1031 
-1037 DRKDIIDNI
+1037 
-1046 QRKIGLESGAGSLSP
+1046 GSLKP
-1061 FIGKKLNSE
+1061 FVGKKLTGE
-1070 VFEGI
+1070 VFDGI
-1075 RPSDVKKLVV
+1075 RSVDVKKLVV
-1085 KDATVQAALDK
+1085 KNKEAQAKIDELREQHVLKLKLLNEKADAEV
-1096 KCKEYMEKLIA
+1096 
-1107 MHIKAAKAIKIAAE
+1107 AKATE

-1169 HLADGTPVDLVLNP
+1169 HLADGTPVDIVLNP

-1222 AVSAD
+1222 AVTDD

-1275 EDIRKMLK
+1275 EDIRSMLT
-1283 LAKLPETGQFDL
+1283 LAGLPETGQFDL

-1327 ARSIGNY
+1327 ARSTGNY

-1381 TGRNKMYEAII
+1381 TGRNKMYESII
-1392 SGSNDIQTGTPEA
+1392 SGNNDIQTGTPEA

-1412 LRGLGLAMTPKKVD
+1412 LRGLGLAMTPKKID

>member
-1 MAVIQKLR
+1 MAVIQKFR

-16 LQTPLPDLVEIQHNS
+16 LQTPLPDLVEIQYNS
-31 YNNFLQADVPPAER
+31 YKDFLQADVDPQNR
-45 EDVGL
+45 KNIGL
-50 QNVFKSIFP
+50 QNVFKSMFP
-59 IKDYTGIAELE
+59 IHDYAGNADLE
-70 FVEYTLDKSDYN
+70 FVEYTLDKPVYN

-97 KLKLRLK
+97 KLKLRLILWDIDESGK
-104 VYDSPEE
+104 KSLRDI
-111 VKGTPRIPIHE
+111 K
-122 IEQEIFMGEVPLM
+122 EQEIFMGDVPLM

-141 IASGVERVIV
+141 IAAGVERVIV

-164 TKESK
+164 TKEAK
-169 VAGNPTTYTARII
+169 IAGNPITYTARII

-232 PSIRGMSDAE
+232 PTIRGMDDTE
-242 ILSVF
+242 ILGVF
-247 YNRIPLTFNGKM
+247 YQKIPLKFDGNM
-259 WTGETASFEGLD
+259 WIGQTSAFQGLD
-271 KYRLNYDLFGIKDK
+271 KYRLNYDLINPKDK
-285 KTIASKGDRLNA
+285 KTLANKGDRMNA
-297 KRMKKLLETKEFGIL
+297 KRLSRVMSASAEFGIVSDGL
-312 PESLIGEYLFDAI
+312 LGEYLFEPITD
-325 MSGDEVVYPA
+325 GEGNVLYRA
-335 GTEITE
+335 GTEITND
-341 EVLRDL
+341 VLADI
-347 DEKNIKQISLISIDN
+347 EKLNVREISLIAIDN
-362 NTISAHM
+362 TTVSAHM
-369 RNTLMADKTTNREE
+369 RNTLIADKMSNREE

-397 PTLEAAITLFQRQ
+397 PTLEAAINLFMRQ
-410 GFDLAYYDLSA
+410 GFDPAYYDLSA

-426 MNKRLKIKS
+426 MNKRLKIDS
-435 NKKPEEERLL
+435 GKKPEDERLL
-445 TKADFLAVL
+445 SKSDFLAVL
-454 KTLTNIIDR
+454 KTLTNIIDH
-463 KDTVDDIDNLSN
+463 KDNVDDIDNLSN

-493 VRIERLVRENLSS
+493 VRIERLVRESLSS
-506 QNIATMQPQDVVNVK
+506 PSIATMQPQDVINVK

-551 KRLISALGPG
+551 KRSISALGPG

-586 HTPEGANIG
+586 NTPEGANIG
-595 LINHLSTY
+595 LINHLATY

-612 ETPYYIVENGKVTDK
+612 ETPYYVVENSKITDK
-627 KIYLTAD
+627 MVYLTAD
-634 EEFGHKIAQ
+634 EELGHKIAQ
-643 GNTPVDTKGN
+643 GNTPTTASGV
-653 LADDTVT
+653 LAEDMVT

-672 DEIDLIDVEPRQ
+672 EEVDLIDVEPRQ

-707 SNMQRQAVPLLRVQA
+707 SNMQRQAIPLLRVQA

-740 KVAKHSGVVESVDA
+740 VVAKHSGVVESADA
-754 NRIVVKCMNSRNEVK
+754 NRIVVKCMNSRNVVT

-793 VKVGDRISEGD
+793 VKVGDRISAGD
-804 IIADGSAMNY
+804 IIADGSSMNY
-814 GELALGRNVLVAFMP
+814 GELALGRNVLVAFVP

-867 LGPEALTRDIPNVS
+867 LGPESLTRDIPNVS

-909 VTPKSETLLTPEEAL
+909 VSPKSETLLTPEEAL

-954 NILTR
+954 NVLTR
-959 HGVKKDDRTQM
+959 HGVKKDERTQM
-970 IELQKIEKINKDC
+970 IELQKIEQINKDR
-983 AEESAIIERGFAD
+983 EEETSIIERGFAD
-996 QAFQIAE
+996 QIFQMAE
-1003 GQVISDESGAKSRVN
+1003 GLVIDG
-1018 EFKSMVERAVLAQ
+1018 
-1031 DLKDAK
+1031 
-1037 DRKDIIDNI
+1037 
-1046 QRKIGLESGAGSLSP
+1046 GTGSLKP
-1061 FIGKKLNSE
+1061 FVGKKLTQE

-1085 KDATVQAALDK
+1085 HDKEVQAKIDELREQHVAKLKALNDK
-1096 KCKEYMEKLIA
+1096 ADAEV
-1107 MHIKAAKAIKIAAE
+1107 AKATE
-1121 SNSLN
+1121 SNSLG

-1160 KVVPVEDMP
+1160 KVVPIEDMP
-1169 HLADGTPVDLVLNP
+1169 YMEDGTPVDLVLNP
-1183 LGVPSRMNIGQILE
+1183 LGVPSRMNLGQILE
-1197 THLGMAARTLGAQ
+1197 THLGMAARTLGQQ
-1210 IGAVLDE
+1210 IGAVLEE
-1217 VKAKR
+1217 VKQKR
-1222 AVSAD
+1222 AVTDD
-1227 LRNIMGK
+1227 LRTIMGK
-1234 VYGKETAEKLEK
+1234 IYGKETAEKLDK
-1246 MTDTDVRAQ
+1246 MTDTDVRAE
-1255 AALLR
+1255 ATLLR

-1270 DGATP
+1270 DGATSD
-1275 EDIRKMLK
+1275 DIRRMLK
-1283 LAKLPETGQFDL
+1283 MAKLPESGQFTL

-1319 HFVDEKIH
+1319 HLVDEKIH

-1381 TGRNKMYEAII
+1381 IGRTKMYEAII
-1392 SGSNDIQTGTPEA
+1392 SGSNDFQTGTPEA

-1412 LRGLGLAMTPKKVD
+1412 LRGLGLALTPKKID